1 MMNMK
6 AMHKDFWME
15 IRKSKARFISIF
27 MIVAL
32 GVAFFSGI
40 QASSPDMRFSGDAYY
55 DETNLMDIKVVGTL
69 GLTEDDVAAIKQVD
83 GVENAEGA
91 YGTDVMCGEGEKQ
104 KVLHVEAVDQTM
116 NRISVTDGK
125 APEKSGE
132 IFLDCIFAESNGYK
146 VGDQITLKEG
156 GDSELLKKTDYTVV
170 GLGESPLY
178 ISYNRGNSTLG
189 SGEVNGFAY
198 VLPED
203 FDQEVYTQIYVQA
216 HGAQDLISYTDAY
229 DSLIERVQ
237 ERVEGIE
244 AERCQVR
251 YDEIVEEAND
261 KLADAR
267 QELEDGKKEAN
278 EKLADARQELEDGKK
293 KLKDGKKEYKDGKKK
308 LADAKKEL
316 EDGKARLADAKKE
329 VAEGQTE
336 LADAKTQVS
345 DGEKELDAAKDKVA
359 DGEKE
364 LADAKTQLADG
375 QNQIN
380 QAKQQISDGEA
391 SIAAYNTE
399 LDNGRKQ
406 LESAAGQLA
415 DAKTGL
421 ETLKSGIEQMENALN
436 ASQTELDASG
446 EALKQARTELEANR
460 GKIDGYRTLVATMDS
475 QITALQA
482 QMDLLAGGS
491 KEWQT
496 LNTQMQEL
504 ITQRDAM
511 QVGIAEFD
519 QNEALLLQ
527 NEAAYE
533 EGKKAL
539 DAKWAELATLKKTY
553 DSGMADYT
561 AGMSAYEDNLSELNA
576 NQAKLNAQKQVLTE
590 SKQTIAAKEQELAS
604 AQNTIAENEASLDSA
619 KAEIAENEK
628 KLNDAQSEINKNE
641 KKLAD
646 AKNEIKENEQKLTDG
661 QAEYDAEYEE
671 NHQKIEDA
679 KADIMQ
685 AKADLADIEVPEWY
699 VLDRNYITTCVAYAQ
714 DSERIGNIGNVFPVI
729 FFLVAALVSLT
740 TMTRMVEEERV
751 QIGTLKA
758 LGYRKS
764 SIAAKYVMYAF
775 LATMLGGT
783 IGTLIGQ
790 IIFPAVIMN
799 AYKIAYV
806 TLTDFVTPI
815 HLKYSLI
822 SMIAAV
828 VSTTAATLAACY
840 KELLAAPA
848 ELMRPAAPKIGKRVF
863 LEKITFIWKHLNF
876 SNKAAVRNLFRY
888 KKRLFMTI
896 LGIGGCMGLLLVGF
910 GVKDS
915 IMTIGDRQYNFI
927 HTYQVKMTLADAD
940 TDEEKQEVLDSV
952 LKEPTTKAAMLSH
965 ESTIDACCGAN
976 GEKKQSTY
984 LFIPSDAD
992 ELDEFV
998 SLQNRISGQK
1008 YTLDDEGV
1016 VISEKLATLLDV
1028 SEGDD
1033 IYLEVSS
1040 LNYKPVKVMHIAEN
1054 YYYHYV
1060 YMTPECYQSLFGKD
1074 IEYDEIFVV
1083 NKDPEDISYENDFS
1097 AKYLDNNAVSGITFT
1112 RTISDRI
1119 ESMITSMNIV
1129 TYVLVVSAGLLAF
1142 IVLYNLNNINISE
1155 RQRELATLKVL
1166 GFYDGEISMY
1176 VFRENIMLTVLGT
1189 IFGIFFGIWLHRF
1202 VILTAELDIMMF
1214 GRQIYTKSYIYS
1226 ILLTI
1231 GFSIIVNIVMH
1242 WKMKKIDMIESL
1254 KSVE

>member
-1 MMNMK
+1 MK
-6 AMHKDFWME
+6 K
-15 IRKSKARFISIF
+15 KALAKEFFMSIKKTYNRFISICL
-27 MIVAL
+27 IVML
-32 GVAFFSGI
+32 GTAFFAGVK
-40 QASSPDMRFSGDAYY
+40 AAEPDMQESADIFFDDSK
-55 DETNLMDIKVVGTL
+55 LMDIRVLSTL
-69 GLTEDDVAAIKQVD
+69 GLTEDDVTAISAIEGVESAIPVYTYDVLTEKDEKQHVIKLMSETTDINKITVTEGRMPQESGECLADWLLEQNYGYKIGDKITISSGDDKAIEDIVNTQTYTITGFGKSSYYLDLTRDSSTIGNGSMSGFLIIPEDNFTLEAFTEIDVLVD
-83 GVENAEGA
+83 GAIALDCYSDA
-91 YGTDVMCGEGEKQ
+91 YED
-104 KVLHVEAVDQTM
+104 AVDE
-116 NRISVTDGK
+116 VTQKIKDIAGDRC
-125 APEKSGE
+125 E
-132 IFLDCIFAESNGYK
+132 IRYAE
-146 VGDQITLKEG
+146 
-156 GDSELLKKTDYTVV
+156 VV
-170 GLGESPLY
+170 RE
-178 ISYNRGNSTLG
+178 
-189 SGEVNGFAY
+189 
-198 VLPED
+198 
-203 FDQEVYTQIYVQA
+203 
-216 HGAQDLISYTDAY
+216 AQDAIA
-229 DSLIERVQ
+229 
-237 ERVEGIE
+237 E
-244 AERCQVR
+244 AETEVS
-251 YDEIVEEAND
+251 
-261 KLADAR
+261 
-267 QELEDGKKEAN
+267 DGE
-278 EKLADARQELEDGKK
+278 Q
-293 KLKDGKKEYKDGKKK
+293 
-308 LADAKKEL
+308 
-316 EDGKARLADAKKE
+316 
-329 VAEGQTE
+329 E
-336 LADAKTQVS
+336 LADAKEELE
-345 DGEKELDAAKDKVA
+345 DGWE
-359 DGEKE
+359 
-364 LADAKTQLADG
+364 
-375 QNQIN
+375 
-380 QAKQQISDGEA
+380 
-391 SIAAYNTE
+391 
-399 LDNGRKQ
+399 
-406 LESAAGQLA
+406 QLA

-421 ETLKSGIEQMENALN
+421 ETLKSGIGQMEEALN

-446 EALKQARTELEANR
+446 EALKQARTEIEANR
-460 GKIDGYRTLVATMDS
+460 GQIDGYRTLVATMDS
-475 QITALQA
+475 QINALQA
-482 QMDLLAGGS
+482 QMNTLVEGS
-491 KEWQT
+491 EEWKT
-496 LNTQMQEL
+496 LNTQMQAL

-511 QVGIAEFD
+511 QTGIAEFD

-539 DAKWAELATLKKTY
+539 DAKWAELETLKTTY

-561 AGMSAYEDNLSELNA
+561 AGMSAYEDNLSELNE
-576 NQAKLNAQKQVLTE
+576 NQAKL
-590 SKQTIAAKEQELAS
+590 
-604 AQNTIAENEASLDSA
+604 
-619 KAEIAENEK
+619 
-628 KLNDAQSEINKNE
+628 
-641 KKLAD
+641 
-646 AKNEIKENEQKLTDG
+646 
-661 QAEYDAEYEE
+661 
-671 NHQKIEDA
+671 EDA
-679 KADIMQ
+679 KADIIQ
-685 AKADLADIEVPEWY
+685 AKADLADIDVPEWY

-863 LEKITFIWKHLNF
+863 LERITFIWKHLNF

-888 KKRLFMTI
+888 KKRLFMTV

-952 LKEPTTKAAMLSH
+952 LKESTTKAVMLSH

-1016 VISEKLATLLDV
+1016 IISEKLAALLDV

-1214 GRQIYTKSYIYS
+1214 GRQIYTKSYIFS

>member
-1 MMNMK
+1 MK
-6 AMHKDFWME
+6 K
-15 IRKSKARFISIF
+15 KALTKEFFMSIKKTYNRFISICL
-27 MIVAL
+27 IVML
-32 GVAFFSGI
+32 GTAFFAGVK
-40 QASSPDMRFSGDAYY
+40 AAEPDMQESADIFFDDSK
-55 DETNLMDIKVVGTL
+55 LMDIRVLSTL
-69 GLTEDDVAAIKQVD
+69 GLTEDDVTAISAIEGVESAIPVYTYDVLTEKDEKQHVVKLMSETTDINKITVTEGRMPQESGECLADWLLEQNYGYKIGDKITISSGDDKAIEDIVNTQTYTITGFGKSSYYLDLTRDSSTIGNGSMSGFLIIPEDNFTLEAFTEIDVLVD
-83 GVENAEGA
+83 GAIALDCYSDA
-91 YGTDVMCGEGEKQ
+91 YED
-104 KVLHVEAVDQTM
+104 AVDE
-116 NRISVTDGK
+116 VTQKIKDIAGDRC
-125 APEKSGE
+125 E
-132 IFLDCIFAESNGYK
+132 IRYAE
-146 VGDQITLKEG
+146 
-156 GDSELLKKTDYTVV
+156 VV
-170 GLGESPLY
+170 RE
-178 ISYNRGNSTLG
+178 
-189 SGEVNGFAY
+189 
-198 VLPED
+198 
-203 FDQEVYTQIYVQA
+203 
-216 HGAQDLISYTDAY
+216 AQDAIA
-229 DSLIERVQ
+229 
-237 ERVEGIE
+237 E
-244 AERCQVR
+244 AETEVSDGEQ
-251 YDEIVEEAND
+251 E
-261 KLADAR
+261 LADAKE
-267 QELEDGKKEAN
+267 ELEDGWE
-278 EKLADARQELEDGKK
+278 Q
-293 KLKDGKKEYKDGKKK
+293 
-308 LADAKKEL
+308 
-316 EDGKARLADAKKE
+316 LADAKKE
-329 VAEGQTE
+329 VAEGQME
-336 LADAKTQVS
+336 
-345 DGEKELDAAKDKVA
+345 
-359 DGEKE
+359 
-364 LADAKTQLADG
+364 
-375 QNQIN
+375 
-380 QAKQQISDGEA
+380 
-391 SIAAYNTE
+391 
-399 LDNGRKQ
+399 
-406 LESAAGQLA
+406 LA

-421 ETLKSGIEQMENALN
+421 ETLKSGIGQMEDALN

-446 EALKQARTELEANR
+446 EDLKQARTELEANR
-460 GKIDGYRTLVATMDS
+460 GQIDGYRTLVATMDS
-475 QITALQA
+475 QINDLQT
-482 QMDLLAGGS
+482 QMDLLVEGS
-491 KEWQT
+491 EDWQT
-496 LNTQMQEL
+496 LNTQMQAL

-539 DAKWAELATLKKTY
+539 DAKWAELAALKKTY

-671 NHQKIEDA
+671 NHQKLEDA
-679 KADIMQ
+679 KADIIQ
-685 AKADLADIEVPEWY
+685 AKADLADVDVPEWY

-863 LEKITFIWKHLNF
+863 LERITFIWKHLNF

-888 KKRLFMTI
+888 KKRLFMTV

-952 LKEPTTKAAMLSH
+952 LKESTTKAAMLSH

-1016 VISEKLATLLDV
+1016 IISEKLATLLDV

-1060 YMTPECYQSLFGKD
+1060 YMTPECYKSLFGKD

>member
-1 MMNMK
+1 MK
-6 AMHKDFWME
+6 K
-15 IRKSKARFISIF
+15 KALTKEFFMSIKKTYNRFISICL
-27 MIVAL
+27 IVLL
-32 GVAFFSGI
+32 GTAFFAGVK
-40 QASSPDMRFSGDAYY
+40 AAEPDMQESADLFFDDSK
-55 DETNLMDIKVVGTL
+55 LMDIRVLSAL
-69 GLTEDDVAAIKQVD
+69 GLTEDDVTAISAME
-83 GVENAEGA
+83 GVESAIPV
-91 YGTDVMCGEGEKQ
+91 YTYDVLTEKDEKQ
-104 KVLHVEAVDQTM
+104 HVIKLMSETTDM
-116 NRISVTDGK
+116 NKITVTEGRM
-125 APEKSGE
+125 PQKSGE
-132 IFLDCIFAESNGYK
+132 CLADWLLERNYGYK
-146 VGDQITLKEG
+146 VGDKITISS
-156 GDSELLKKTDYTVV
+156 GDDKAIEDIVNTQTYTIT
-170 GLGESPLY
+170 GFGKS
-178 ISYNRGNSTLG
+178 SYYLDLTRDSSTIGNG
-189 SGEVNGFAY
+189 SMSGF
-198 VLPED
+198 LIIPED
-203 FDQEVYTQIYVQA
+203 DFSLEAFTEIDVLVDGARALDCYSDAYEDAVDEVTQEIKDIAGDQCEIRYAEVVRE
-216 HGAQDLISYTDAY
+216 AQDAIA
-229 DSLIERVQ
+229 
-237 ERVEGIE
+237 E
-244 AERCQVR
+244 AETEVS
-251 YDEIVEEAND
+251 
-261 KLADAR
+261 
-267 QELEDGKKEAN
+267 DGE
-278 EKLADARQELEDGKK
+278 
-293 KLKDGKKEYKDGKKK
+293 KK
-308 LADAKKEL
+308 LADAKEEL
-316 EDGKARLADAKKE
+316 EDGWEQLADAKKE
-329 VAEGQTE
+329 VAEGQAE
-336 LADAKTQVS
+336 LADAKAQVT
-345 DGEKELDAAKDKVA
+345 DGKKELDAAKDKVA
-359 DGEKE
+359 DGEKK

-375 QNQIN
+375 QNQID
-380 QAKQQISDGEA
+380 QAKRQISDGED
-391 SIAAYNTE
+391 SIAAYDTE

-406 LESAAGQLA
+406 LESAAIQLA

-421 ETLKSGIEQMENALN
+421 ETLKSGIEQMEDALN

-460 GKIDGYRTLVATMDS
+460 EQIDSCRGLVATLDS
-475 QITALQA
+475 QIDALQA
-482 QMDLLAGGS
+482 QMDLLTEGS
-491 KEWQT
+491 EDWQT
-496 LNTQMQEL
+496 LNTQMQAL

-511 QVGIAEFD
+511 QAGIAEFD

-527 NEAAYE
+527 KEAAYE

-539 DAKWAELATLKKTY
+539 DAKWAELATLKTTY

-561 AGMSAYEDNLSELNA
+561 AGMSAYEDNLSALNA
-576 NQAKLNAQKQVLTE
+576 NQAKIDAQKQVLAE
-590 SKQTIAAKEQELAS
+590 SKQTIADKEQELVS
-604 AQNTIAENEASLDSA
+604 AQNTISENEASLDSA
-619 KAEIAENEK
+619 KTEISENEK
-628 KLNDAQSEINKNE
+628 KLTDAQSEINKNE

-646 AKNEIKENEQKLTDG
+646 AQNEIKENEQKLTDG

-671 NHQKIEDA
+671 NHQKLEDA
-679 KADIMQ
+679 KADIIQ
-685 AKADLADIEVPEWY
+685 AKADLADVDVPEWY

-828 VSTTAATLAACY
+828 VSTTVATLAACY

-863 LEKITFIWKHLNF
+863 LERVTFIWKHLNF

-888 KKRLFMTI
+888 KKRLFMTV

-965 ESTIDACCGAN
+965 ESTIDASCGAN

-1016 VISEKLATLLDV
+1016 IISEKLAALLDV

-1040 LNYKPVKVMHIAEN
+1040 LNYKPVKIMHIVEN

-1083 NKDPEDISYENDFS
+1083 NKDAEDISYENDFS

>member
-1 MMNMK
+1 MK
-6 AMHKDFWME
+6 K
-15 IRKSKARFISIF
+15 KALTKEFFMSIKKTYNRFISICL
-27 MIVAL
+27 IVML
-32 GVAFFSGI
+32 GTAFFAGVK
-40 QASSPDMRFSGDAYY
+40 AAEPDMQESADIFFDDSK
-55 DETNLMDIKVVGTL
+55 LMDIRVMSTL
-69 GLTEDDVAAIKQVD
+69 GLTEDDVTAISAIEGVESAIPVYTYDVLTEKDEKQHVIKLMSETTDINKITVTEGRMPQESGECLADRLLEQNYGYKIGDKITISSGDDKAIEDIVNTQTYTITGFGKSSYYLDLTRDSSTIGNGSMSGFLIIPEDNFTFEAFTEIDVLVD
-83 GVENAEGA
+83 GAIALDCYSDA
-91 YGTDVMCGEGEKQ
+91 YED
-104 KVLHVEAVDQTM
+104 AVDK
-116 NRISVTDGK
+116 VTQKIKDIAGDRC
-125 APEKSGE
+125 E
-132 IFLDCIFAESNGYK
+132 IRYAE
-146 VGDQITLKEG
+146 
-156 GDSELLKKTDYTVV
+156 VV
-170 GLGESPLY
+170 RE
-178 ISYNRGNSTLG
+178 
-189 SGEVNGFAY
+189 
-198 VLPED
+198 
-203 FDQEVYTQIYVQA
+203 
-216 HGAQDLISYTDAY
+216 AQDAIA
-229 DSLIERVQ
+229 
-237 ERVEGIE
+237 E
-244 AERCQVR
+244 AETEVSDGEQ
-251 YDEIVEEAND
+251 E
-261 KLADAR
+261 LADAKE
-267 QELEDGKKEAN
+267 ELEDGWE
-278 EKLADARQELEDGKK
+278 Q
-293 KLKDGKKEYKDGKKK
+293 
-308 LADAKKEL
+308 
-316 EDGKARLADAKKE
+316 LADAKKE

-345 DGEKELDAAKDKVA
+345 DGEKELNAAKDKVA

-375 QNQIN
+375 QNQIS

-391 SIAAYNTE
+391 SIAAYDKE
-399 LDNGRKQ
+399 LNNGRQK
-406 LESAAGQLA
+406 LEDAAKQLA

-446 EALKQARTELEANR
+446 EVLKQARTELEANR
-460 GKIDGYRTLVATMDS
+460 GQIDGYRTLVATMDS

-511 QVGIAEFD
+511 QTGIAEFD

-527 NEAAYE
+527 NEVAYE

-539 DAKWAELATLKKTY
+539 DAKWAELAALKKTY
-553 DSGMADYT
+553 DSGMAEYT
-561 AGMSAYEDNLSELNA
+561 EGRAAYEENLSALNA
-576 NQAKLNAQKQVLTE
+576 NQAKLDEQKRLLSE
-590 SKQTIAAKEQELAS
+590 SKQTVADKEQELVS

-619 KAEIAENEK
+619 KTEIAENEK

-646 AKNEIKENEQKLTDG
+646 AKTEIKENEKKLTDG

-671 NHQKIEDA
+671 NHQKLEDA
-679 KADIMQ
+679 KDDIIQ

-758 LGYRKS
+758 LGYSKS

-775 LATMLGGT
+775 IATMLGGT
-783 IGTLIGQ
+783 VGTLIGQ

-799 AYKIAYV
+799 AYKISYV
-806 TLTDFVTPI
+806 TLADFVTPI
-815 HLKYSLI
+815 HLKYVVI
-822 SMIAAV
+822 SMVAAV

-863 LEKITFIWKHLNF
+863 LERITVIWKHLNF

-915 IMTIGDRQYNFI
+915 IMTIGDRQYNSLHI
-927 HTYQVKMTLADAD
+927 YQVKMTLADAD
-940 TDEEKQEVLDSV
+940 TDDEKQEVLDSV

-965 ESTIDACCGAN
+965 ESTIDACCGTN

-984 LFIPSDAD
+984 LFVPSNAD

-998 SLQNRISGQK
+998 SLQNRISGKK

-1016 VISEKLATLLDV
+1016 VITEKLASLLDI
-1028 SEGDD
+1028 SEGDN

>member
-1 MMNMK
+1 MK
-6 AMHKDFWME
+6 K
-15 IRKSKARFISIF
+15 KALTKEFFMSIKKTYNRFISICL
-27 MIVAL
+27 IVML
-32 GVAFFSGI
+32 GTAFFAGVK
-40 QASSPDMRFSGDAYY
+40 AAEPDMQESADIFFDDSK
-55 DETNLMDIKVVGTL
+55 LMDIRVLSTL
-69 GLTEDDVAAIKQVD
+69 GLTEDDVTAISAIEGVESAIPVYTYDVLTEKDEKQHVIKLMSETTDMNKITVTEGRMPQEYGECLADWLLEQNYGYKIGDKITISSGDDKAIEDIVNTQTYTITGFGKSSYYLDLTRDSSTIGNGSMSGFLIIPEENFTLEAFTEIDVLVD
-83 GVENAEGA
+83 GAIALDCYSDA
-91 YGTDVMCGEGEKQ
+91 YED
-104 KVLHVEAVDQTM
+104 AVDE
-116 NRISVTDGK
+116 VTQKIKDIAGDRC
-125 APEKSGE
+125 E
-132 IFLDCIFAESNGYK
+132 IRYAE
-146 VGDQITLKEG
+146 
-156 GDSELLKKTDYTVV
+156 VV
-170 GLGESPLY
+170 RE
-178 ISYNRGNSTLG
+178 
-189 SGEVNGFAY
+189 
-198 VLPED
+198 
-203 FDQEVYTQIYVQA
+203 
-216 HGAQDLISYTDAY
+216 AQDAIA
-229 DSLIERVQ
+229 
-237 ERVEGIE
+237 E
-244 AERCQVR
+244 AETEVS
-251 YDEIVEEAND
+251 
-261 KLADAR
+261 
-267 QELEDGKKEAN
+267 DGE
-278 EKLADARQELEDGKK
+278 Q
-293 KLKDGKKEYKDGKKK
+293 
-308 LADAKKEL
+308 
-316 EDGKARLADAKKE
+316 
-329 VAEGQTE
+329 E
-336 LADAKTQVS
+336 LADAKEELE
-345 DGEKELDAAKDKVA
+345 DGWE
-359 DGEKE
+359 
-364 LADAKTQLADG
+364 
-375 QNQIN
+375 
-380 QAKQQISDGEA
+380 
-391 SIAAYNTE
+391 
-399 LDNGRKQ
+399 
-406 LESAAGQLA
+406 QLA

-421 ETLKSGIEQMENALN
+421 ETLKSGIGQMEEALN

-446 EALKQARTELEANR
+446 EALKQARTEIEANR
-460 GKIDGYRTLVATMDS
+460 GQIDGYRTLVATMDS
-475 QITALQA
+475 QITSLQA

-496 LNTQMQEL
+496 LNTQMQAL

-511 QVGIAEFD
+511 QTGITEFD

-539 DAKWAELATLKKTY
+539 DAKWAELETLKTTY

-561 AGMSAYEDNLSELNA
+561 AGMSAYEDNLSELNE
-576 NQAKLNAQKQVLTE
+576 NQAKL
-590 SKQTIAAKEQELAS
+590 
-604 AQNTIAENEASLDSA
+604 
-619 KAEIAENEK
+619 
-628 KLNDAQSEINKNE
+628 
-641 KKLAD
+641 
-646 AKNEIKENEQKLTDG
+646 
-661 QAEYDAEYEE
+661 
-671 NHQKIEDA
+671 EDA
-679 KADIMQ
+679 KADIIQ
-685 AKADLADIEVPEWY
+685 AKADLADVDVPEWY

-863 LEKITFIWKHLNF
+863 LERITFIWKHLNF

-888 KKRLFMTI
+888 KKRLFMTV

-927 HTYQVKMTLADAD
+927 HTYQVKMTLVDAD

-952 LKEPTTKAAMLSH
+952 LKESTTKAAMLSH

-1016 VISEKLATLLDV
+1016 IISEKLAALLDV

-1040 LNYKPVKVMHIAEN
+1040 LNYKPVKVKHIAEN

-1083 NKDPEDISYENDFS
+1083 NKDAEDISYENDFS

>member
-1 MMNMK
+1 MK
-6 AMHKDFWME
+6 K
-15 IRKSKARFISIF
+15 KALAKEFFMSIKKTYNRFISICL
-27 MIVAL
+27 IVML
-32 GVAFFSGI
+32 GTAFFAGVK
-40 QASSPDMRFSGDAYY
+40 AAEPDMQESADIFFDDSK
-55 DETNLMDIKVVGTL
+55 LMDIRVLSTL
-69 GLTEDDVAAIKQVD
+69 GLTEDDVTAISAIEGVESAIPVYTYDVLTEKDEKQHVIKLMSETTDINKITVTEGRMPQESGECLADWLLEQNYGYKIGDKITISSGDDKAIEDIVNTQTYTITGFGKSSYYLDLTRDSSTIGNGSMSGFLIIPEDNFTLEAFTEIDVLVD
-83 GVENAEGA
+83 GAIALDCYSDA
-91 YGTDVMCGEGEKQ
+91 YED
-104 KVLHVEAVDQTM
+104 AVDK
-116 NRISVTDGK
+116 VTQKIKDIAGNQC
-125 APEKSGE
+125 E
-132 IFLDCIFAESNGYK
+132 IRYAE
-146 VGDQITLKEG
+146 
-156 GDSELLKKTDYTVV
+156 VV
-170 GLGESPLY
+170 RE
-178 ISYNRGNSTLG
+178 
-189 SGEVNGFAY
+189 
-198 VLPED
+198 
-203 FDQEVYTQIYVQA
+203 
-216 HGAQDLISYTDAY
+216 AQDAIA
-229 DSLIERVQ
+229 
-237 ERVEGIE
+237 E
-244 AERCQVR
+244 AETEVS
-251 YDEIVEEAND
+251 
-261 KLADAR
+261 
-267 QELEDGKKEAN
+267 DGE
-278 EKLADARQELEDGKK
+278 Q
-293 KLKDGKKEYKDGKKK
+293 K
-308 LADAKKEL
+308 LADAKEEL
-316 EDGKARLADAKKE
+316 EDGWE
-329 VAEGQTE
+329 
-336 LADAKTQVS
+336 
-345 DGEKELDAAKDKVA
+345 
-359 DGEKE
+359 
-364 LADAKTQLADG
+364 
-375 QNQIN
+375 
-380 QAKQQISDGEA
+380 
-391 SIAAYNTE
+391 
-399 LDNGRKQ
+399 
-406 LESAAGQLA
+406 QLA

-446 EALKQARTELEANR
+446 EDLKQARTELEANR
-460 GKIDGYRTLVATMDS
+460 GQIDGYRTLVATMDS
-475 QITALQA
+475 QIAELQEKIDELQA
-482 QMDLLAGGS
+482 QIDASPGDS
-491 KEWQT
+491 AKISERDAKIA
-496 LNTQMQEL
+496 ERDAK

-511 QVGIAEFD
+511 QTGIAEFD

-539 DAKWAELATLKKTY
+539 DAKWAELETLKTTY

-561 AGMSAYEDNLSELNA
+561 AGMSAYEDNLSELNE
-576 NQAKLNAQKQVLTE
+576 NQAKL
-590 SKQTIAAKEQELAS
+590 
-604 AQNTIAENEASLDSA
+604 
-619 KAEIAENEK
+619 
-628 KLNDAQSEINKNE
+628 
-641 KKLAD
+641 
-646 AKNEIKENEQKLTDG
+646 
-661 QAEYDAEYEE
+661 
-671 NHQKIEDA
+671 EDA
-679 KADIMQ
+679 KADIIQ
-685 AKADLADIEVPEWY
+685 AKADLADVDVPEWY

-863 LEKITFIWKHLNF
+863 LERITFIWKHLNF

-888 KKRLFMTI
+888 KKRLFMTV

-1016 VISEKLATLLDV
+1016 IISEKLAALLDV

-1083 NKDPEDISYENDFS
+1083 NKDAEDISYENDFS

-1214 GRQIYTKSYIYS
+1214 GRQIYTKSYIFS

>member
-1 MMNMK
+1 MK
-6 AMHKDFWME
+6 K
-15 IRKSKARFISIF
+15 KALAKEFFMSIKKTYNRFISICL
-27 MIVAL
+27 IVML
-32 GVAFFSGI
+32 GTAFFAGVK
-40 QASSPDMRFSGDAYY
+40 AAEPDMQESADIFFDDSK
-55 DETNLMDIKVVGTL
+55 LMDIRVLSTL
-69 GLTEDDVAAIKQVD
+69 GLTEDDVTAISAIEGVESAIPVYTYDVLTEKDEKQHVIKLMSETTDINKITVTEGRMPQESGECLADWLLEQNYGYKIGDKITISSGDDKAIEDIVNTQTYTITGFGKSSYYLDLTRDSSTIGNGSMSGFLIIPEDNFMLEAFTEIDVLVD
-83 GVENAEGA
+83 GAIALDCYSDA
-91 YGTDVMCGEGEKQ
+91 YED
-104 KVLHVEAVDQTM
+104 AVDE
-116 NRISVTDGK
+116 VTQKIKDI
-125 APEKSGE
+125 A
-132 IFLDCIFAESNGYK
+132 
-146 VGDQITLKEG
+146 GDQCEIRYAE
-156 GDSELLKKTDYTVV
+156 VV
-170 GLGESPLY
+170 RE
-178 ISYNRGNSTLG
+178 
-189 SGEVNGFAY
+189 
-198 VLPED
+198 
-203 FDQEVYTQIYVQA
+203 
-216 HGAQDLISYTDAY
+216 AQDAIA
-229 DSLIERVQ
+229 
-237 ERVEGIE
+237 E
-244 AERCQVR
+244 AETEVS
-251 YDEIVEEAND
+251 
-261 KLADAR
+261 
-267 QELEDGKKEAN
+267 DGE
-278 EKLADARQELEDGKK
+278 Q
-293 KLKDGKKEYKDGKKK
+293 
-308 LADAKKEL
+308 
-316 EDGKARLADAKKE
+316 
-329 VAEGQTE
+329 E
-336 LADAKTQVS
+336 LADAKEELE
-345 DGEKELDAAKDKVA
+345 DGWE
-359 DGEKE
+359 
-364 LADAKTQLADG
+364 
-375 QNQIN
+375 
-380 QAKQQISDGEA
+380 
-391 SIAAYNTE
+391 
-399 LDNGRKQ
+399 
-406 LESAAGQLA
+406 QLA

-421 ETLKSGIEQMENALN
+421 ETLKSGIGQMEEALN

-446 EALKQARTELEANR
+446 EALKQARTEIEANR
-460 GKIDGYRTLVATMDS
+460 GQIDGYRTLVATMDS
-475 QITALQA
+475 QINALQA
-482 QMDLLAGGS
+482 RMDTLVEGS
-491 KEWQT
+491 EDWQA
-496 LNTQMQEL
+496 LNTQLQTL

-511 QVGIAEFD
+511 QTGIAEFD
-519 QNEALLLQ
+519 QNDALLLQ

-539 DAKWAELATLKKTY
+539 DAKWAELETLKTTY

-561 AGMSAYEDNLSELNA
+561 AGMSAYEDNLSELNE
-576 NQAKLNAQKQVLTE
+576 NQAKL
-590 SKQTIAAKEQELAS
+590 
-604 AQNTIAENEASLDSA
+604 
-619 KAEIAENEK
+619 
-628 KLNDAQSEINKNE
+628 
-641 KKLAD
+641 
-646 AKNEIKENEQKLTDG
+646 
-661 QAEYDAEYEE
+661 
-671 NHQKIEDA
+671 EDA
-679 KADIMQ
+679 KADIIQ

-863 LEKITFIWKHLNF
+863 LERVTFIWKHLNF

-1016 VISEKLATLLDV
+1016 IISEKLAALLDV

-1040 LNYKPVKVMHIAEN
+1040 LNYKPVKVMHIVEN

-1083 NKDPEDISYENDFS
+1083 NKDAEDISYENDFS

-1214 GRQIYTKSYIYS
+1214 GRQIYTKSYIFS

>member
-1 MMNMK
+1 VIAMK
-6 AMHKDFWME
+6 K
-15 IRKSKARFISIF
+15 KALAKEFFMSIKKTYNRFISICL
-27 MIVAL
+27 IVML
-32 GVAFFSGI
+32 GTAFFAGVK
-40 QASSPDMRFSGDAYY
+40 AAEPDMQESADIFFDDSK
-55 DETNLMDIKVVGTL
+55 LMDIRVLSTL
-69 GLTEDDVAAIKQVD
+69 GLTEDDVTAISAIEGVESAIPVYTYDVLTEKDEKQHVIKLMSETTDINKITVTEGRMPQESGECLADWLLEQNYGYKIGDKITISSGDDKAIEDIVNTQTYTITGFGKSSYYLDLTRDSSTIGNGSMSGFLIIPEDNFTLEAFTEIDVLVD
-83 GVENAEGA
+83 GAIALDCYSDA
-91 YGTDVMCGEGEKQ
+91 YED
-104 KVLHVEAVDQTM
+104 AVDE
-116 NRISVTDGK
+116 VTQKIKDIAGDRC
-125 APEKSGE
+125 E
-132 IFLDCIFAESNGYK
+132 IRYAE
-146 VGDQITLKEG
+146 
-156 GDSELLKKTDYTVV
+156 VV
-170 GLGESPLY
+170 RE
-178 ISYNRGNSTLG
+178 
-189 SGEVNGFAY
+189 
-198 VLPED
+198 
-203 FDQEVYTQIYVQA
+203 
-216 HGAQDLISYTDAY
+216 AQDAIA
-229 DSLIERVQ
+229 
-237 ERVEGIE
+237 E
-244 AERCQVR
+244 AETEVSDGEQ
-251 YDEIVEEAND
+251 E
-261 KLADAR
+261 LADAKE
-267 QELEDGKKEAN
+267 ELEDGWE
-278 EKLADARQELEDGKK
+278 Q
-293 KLKDGKKEYKDGKKK
+293 
-308 LADAKKEL
+308 
-316 EDGKARLADAKKE
+316 LADAKKE

-345 DGEKELDAAKDKVA
+345 DGEKELDAAKDKR
-359 DGEKE
+359 D
-364 LADAKTQLADG
+364 
-375 QNQIN
+375 
-380 QAKQQISDGEA
+380 
-391 SIAAYNTE
+391 
-399 LDNGRKQ
+399 
-406 LESAAGQLA
+406 SAAGQLA

-446 EALKQARTELEANR
+446 EDLKQARTELEANR
-460 GKIDGYRTLVATMDS
+460 GQIDSYRALVATMDS
-475 QITALQA
+475 QIAELQEKI
-482 QMDLLAGGS
+482 DEL
-491 KEWQT
+491 QT
-496 LNTQMQEL
+496 QIDASPWDSAKISERDAKIAERDAK
-504 ITQRDAM
+504 ITQRDAIKA
-511 QVGIAEFD
+511 GIAEFD
-519 QNEALLLQ
+519 QNEALLLK

-539 DAKWAELATLKKTY
+539 DAKWAELAALKKTY

-671 NHQKIEDA
+671 NHQKLEDA
-679 KADIMQ
+679 KADIIQ
-685 AKADLADIEVPEWY
+685 AKADLADVDVPEWY

-863 LEKITFIWKHLNF
+863 LERITFIWKHLNF

-888 KKRLFMTI
+888 KKRLFMTV

-998 SLQNRISGQK
+998 SLQNRISRQK

-1016 VISEKLATLLDV
+1016 IISEKLATLLDV

-1074 IEYDEIFVV
+1074 IEYDEILTVIAIR
-1083 NKDPEDISYENDFS
+1083 KDISYENDFS

>member
-1 MMNMK
+1 MK
-6 AMHKDFWME
+6 KKALTKDFFMS
-15 IRKSKARFISIF
+15 IKKTYNRFISICL
-27 MIVAL
+27 IVML
-32 GVAFFSGI
+32 GTAFFAGVK
-40 QASSPDMRFSGDAYY
+40 AAEPDMQESADIFFDDSK
-55 DETNLMDIKVVGTL
+55 LMDIRVMSTL
-69 GLTEDDVAAIKQVD
+69 GLTEDDVTAISAIEGVESAIPVYTYDVLTEKDEKQHVIKLMSETTDMNKITVTEGRMPQESGECLADWLLEQNYGYKIGDKITISSGDDKAIEDIVNTQTYTITGFGKSSYYLDLTRDSSTIGNGSMSGFLIIPEDNFTLEAFTEIDVLVD
-83 GVENAEGA
+83 GAIALDCYSDA
-91 YGTDVMCGEGEKQ
+91 YED
-104 KVLHVEAVDQTM
+104 AVDE
-116 NRISVTDGK
+116 VTQKIKDIAGDRC
-125 APEKSGE
+125 E
-132 IFLDCIFAESNGYK
+132 IRYAE
-146 VGDQITLKEG
+146 
-156 GDSELLKKTDYTVV
+156 VV
-170 GLGESPLY
+170 RE
-178 ISYNRGNSTLG
+178 
-189 SGEVNGFAY
+189 
-198 VLPED
+198 
-203 FDQEVYTQIYVQA
+203 
-216 HGAQDLISYTDAY
+216 AQDAIA
-229 DSLIERVQ
+229 
-237 ERVEGIE
+237 E
-244 AERCQVR
+244 AETEVS
-251 YDEIVEEAND
+251 
-261 KLADAR
+261 
-267 QELEDGKKEAN
+267 DGE
-278 EKLADARQELEDGKK
+278 Q
-293 KLKDGKKEYKDGKKK
+293 
-308 LADAKKEL
+308 
-316 EDGKARLADAKKE
+316 
-329 VAEGQTE
+329 E
-336 LADAKTQVS
+336 LADAKEELE
-345 DGEKELDAAKDKVA
+345 DGWE
-359 DGEKE
+359 
-364 LADAKTQLADG
+364 
-375 QNQIN
+375 
-380 QAKQQISDGEA
+380 
-391 SIAAYNTE
+391 
-399 LDNGRKQ
+399 
-406 LESAAGQLA
+406 QLA

-421 ETLKSGIEQMENALN
+421 ETLKSGIGQMEEALN

-446 EALKQARTELEANR
+446 EALKQARTEIEANR
-460 GKIDGYRTLVATMDS
+460 GQIDGYRTLVATMDS
-475 QITALQA
+475 QITSLQA

-496 LNTQMQEL
+496 LNTQMQAL

-511 QVGIAEFD
+511 QTGITEFD

-539 DAKWAELATLKKTY
+539 DAKWAELQTLKTTY

-561 AGMSAYEDNLSELNA
+561 AGMSAYEDNLSELNE
-576 NQAKLNAQKQVLTE
+576 NQAKL
-590 SKQTIAAKEQELAS
+590 
-604 AQNTIAENEASLDSA
+604 
-619 KAEIAENEK
+619 
-628 KLNDAQSEINKNE
+628 
-641 KKLAD
+641 
-646 AKNEIKENEQKLTDG
+646 
-661 QAEYDAEYEE
+661 
-671 NHQKIEDA
+671 EDA
-679 KADIMQ
+679 KADIIQ
-685 AKADLADIEVPEWY
+685 AKADLADIDVPEWY

-863 LEKITFIWKHLNF
+863 LERITFIWKHLNF

-888 KKRLFMTI
+888 KKRLFMTV

-1016 VISEKLATLLDV
+1016 IISEKLATLLDV

-1083 NKDPEDISYENDFS
+1083 NKDAEDISYENDFS

>member
-1 MMNMK
+1 MK
-6 AMHKDFWME
+6 K
-15 IRKSKARFISIF
+15 KALAKEFFMSIKKTYNRFISICL
-27 MIVAL
+27 IVML
-32 GVAFFSGI
+32 GTAFFAGVK
-40 QASSPDMRFSGDAYY
+40 AAEPDMQESADIFFDDSK
-55 DETNLMDIKVVGTL
+55 LMDIRVLSTL
-69 GLTEDDVAAIKQVD
+69 GLTEDDVTAISAIE
-83 GVENAEGA
+83 GVESAIPV
-91 YGTDVMCGEGEKQ
+91 YTYDVLTEKDEKQ
-104 KVLHVEAVDQTM
+104 HVVKLMSETTDINKIT
-116 NRISVTDGK
+116 VTEGRM
-125 APEKSGE
+125 PQKSGE
-132 IFLDCIFAESNGYK
+132 CLADWLLEKNYGYKIGDKITISSGDDKAIEDIVNTQTYTISGFGKSSYYLDLTRDSSTIGNGSMSGFLIIPEENFTLEAFTEIDVLVDGARALDCYSDAYEDAVDEVTQKIKDIAGDRCEIRYAE
-146 VGDQITLKEG
+146 
-156 GDSELLKKTDYTVV
+156 VV
-170 GLGESPLY
+170 RE
-178 ISYNRGNSTLG
+178 
-189 SGEVNGFAY
+189 
-198 VLPED
+198 
-203 FDQEVYTQIYVQA
+203 
-216 HGAQDLISYTDAY
+216 AQDAIA
-229 DSLIERVQ
+229 
-237 ERVEGIE
+237 E
-244 AERCQVR
+244 AETEVSDGEQ
-251 YDEIVEEAND
+251 E
-261 KLADAR
+261 LADAKE
-267 QELEDGKKEAN
+267 ELEDGWE
-278 EKLADARQELEDGKK
+278 Q
-293 KLKDGKKEYKDGKKK
+293 
-308 LADAKKEL
+308 
-316 EDGKARLADAKKE
+316 LADAKKE
-329 VAEGQTE
+329 VAEGQVK
-336 LADAKTQVS
+336 LADAKTQVT
-345 DGEKELDAAKDKVA
+345 DGEKELNAAKDKVA

-375 QNQIN
+375 QNQIS
-380 QAKQQISDGEA
+380 QAKQQISDGET
-391 SIAAYNTE
+391 SIAAYDKE
-399 LDNGRKQ
+399 LNNGRQK
-406 LESAAGQLA
+406 LEDAAKQLA

-436 ASQTELDASG
+436 TSQTELDASG
-446 EALKQARTELEANR
+446 AALKQARTELEANR
-460 GKIDGYRTLVATMDS
+460 GKIDGYRTRVTTLDS
-475 QITALQA
+475 QIAELQA
-482 QMDLLAGGS
+482 QIDASPGDS
-491 KEWQT
+491 AKINE
-496 LNTQMQEL
+496 
-504 ITQRDAM
+504 RDAKITERDAIKA
-511 QVGIAEFD
+511 GIAEFD
-519 QNEALLLQ
+519 QNDALLLQ

-533 EGKKAL
+533 EGKNAL
-539 DAKWAELATLKKTY
+539 DAKWAEFAALKKTY

-561 AGMSAYEDNLSELNA
+561 AGMSAYEENLSELNA
-576 NQAKLNAQKQVLTE
+576 NQAKLNAQKQVLAE

-619 KAEIAENEK
+619 KAEIAENEQ

-671 NHQKIEDA
+671 NHQKLEDA
-679 KADIMQ
+679 KADIIQ

-790 IIFPAVIMN
+790 IIFPTVIMN

-863 LEKITFIWKHLNF
+863 LERITFIWKHLNF

-888 KKRLFMTI
+888 KKRLFMTV

-1016 VISEKLATLLDV
+1016 IISEKLAALLDV

-1040 LNYKPVKVMHIAEN
+1040 LNYKSVKVMHIAEN

-1083 NKDPEDISYENDFS
+1083 NKDAEDISYENDFS

>member
-1 MMNMK
+1 MK
-6 AMHKDFWME
+6 K
-15 IRKSKARFISIF
+15 KALAKEFFMSIKKTYNRFISICL
-27 MIVAL
+27 IVML
-32 GVAFFSGI
+32 GTAFFAGVK
-40 QASSPDMRFSGDAYY
+40 AAEPDMQESADIFFDDSK
-55 DETNLMDIKVVGTL
+55 LMDIRVLSTL
-69 GLTEDDVAAIKQVD
+69 GLTEDDVNAISAIAGIESAIPV
-83 GVENAEGA
+83 
-91 YGTDVMCGEGEKQ
+91 YTYDVLTEKDEKQ
-104 KVLHVEAVDQTM
+104 HVIKLMSETTDM
-116 NRISVTDGK
+116 NKITVTEGRM
-125 APEKSGE
+125 PQKSGE
-132 IFLDCIFAESNGYK
+132 CLADWLLEQNYGYKIGDKITISSGDDKAIEDIVNTQTYTITGFGKSSYYLDLTRDSSTIGNGSMSGFLIIPEDNFTLEAFTEIDVLVDGAIALDCYSDAYEDAVDEVTQKIKDIAGDRCEIRYAE
-146 VGDQITLKEG
+146 
-156 GDSELLKKTDYTVV
+156 VV
-170 GLGESPLY
+170 RE
-178 ISYNRGNSTLG
+178 
-189 SGEVNGFAY
+189 
-198 VLPED
+198 
-203 FDQEVYTQIYVQA
+203 
-216 HGAQDLISYTDAY
+216 AQDAIA
-229 DSLIERVQ
+229 
-237 ERVEGIE
+237 E
-244 AERCQVR
+244 AETEVSDGEQ
-251 YDEIVEEAND
+251 E
-261 KLADAR
+261 LSDAKE
-267 QELEDGKKEAN
+267 ELEDGWE
-278 EKLADARQELEDGKK
+278 Q
-293 KLKDGKKEYKDGKKK
+293 
-308 LADAKKEL
+308 
-316 EDGKARLADAKKE
+316 LADAKKE

-345 DGEKELDAAKDKVA
+345 DGEKELNAAKDKVA

-399 LDNGRKQ
+399 LSNGRKQ

-421 ETLKSGIEQMENALN
+421 ETLKSGIGQMEDALN

-446 EALKQARTELEANR
+446 AALKQARTELEANR
-460 GKIDGYRTLVATMDS
+460 EQIDGYRALVATLDS
-475 QITALQA
+475 QINALQA
-482 QMDLLAGGS
+482 QMDTLVEGS
-491 KEWQT
+491 EDWQR
-496 LNTQMQEL
+496 LNTQMQAL

-511 QVGIAEFD
+511 KAGIAEFD
-519 QNEALLLQ
+519 QNDALLLQ

-539 DAKWAELATLKKTY
+539 DEKWAELAALKKTY

-561 AGMSAYEDNLSELNA
+561 AGMSAYEENLSELNA
-576 NQAKLNAQKQVLTE
+576 NQAKLNAQKQVLAE
-590 SKQTIAAKEQELAS
+590 SKQTIAAKEQELVS

-619 KAEIAENEK
+619 KTEIAENEK

-661 QAEYDAEYEE
+661 QAEYDAEYKE
-671 NHQKIEDA
+671 NHQKLEDA
-679 KADIMQ
+679 KADIIQ

-758 LGYRKS
+758 LGYSKS

-775 LATMLGGT
+775 IATMLGGT
-783 IGTLIGQ
+783 VGTLIGQ

-799 AYKIAYV
+799 AYKISYV
-806 TLTDFVTPI
+806 TLADFVTPI
-815 HLKYSLI
+815 HLKYVVI
-822 SMIAAV
+822 SMVAAV

-848 ELMRPAAPKIGKRVF
+848 ELMRPASPKIGKRVF
-863 LEKITFIWKHLNF
+863 LERITVIWKHLNF

-915 IMTIGDRQYNFI
+915 IMTIGDRQYNSLHI
-927 HTYQVKMTLADAD
+927 YQAKMTLADAD
-940 TDEEKQEVLDSV
+940 TDAEKQEVLDSV

-965 ESTIDACCGAN
+965 ESTIDACCGTD

-984 LFIPSDAD
+984 LFVPSNAD

-998 SLQNRISGQK
+998 SLQNRISGKK

-1016 VISEKLATLLDV
+1016 VITEKLASLLDI
-1028 SEGDD
+1028 SEGDN

-1054 YYYHYV
+1054 YYFHYV
-1060 YMTPECYQSLFGKD
+1060 YMTPECYQSLFGKEV
-1074 IEYDEIFVV
+1074 EYDEIFVV
-1083 NKDPEDISYENDFS
+1083 NKDAEDISYENDFS
-1097 AKYLDNNAVSGITFT
+1097 AKYLDSSAVSGITFT

-1202 VILTAELDIMMF
+1202 VIMTVELDIMML
-1214 GRQIYTKSYIYS
+1214 GRQIYTRSYIYS
-1226 ILLTI
+1226 VLLTI
-1231 GFSIIVNIVMH
+1231 GFSILINIVMH

>member
-1 MMNMK
+1 M
-6 AMHKDFWME
+6 
-15 IRKSKARFISIF
+15 
-27 MIVAL
+27 
-32 GVAFFSGI
+32 
-40 QASSPDMRFSGDAYY
+40 
-55 DETNLMDIKVVGTL
+55 
-69 GLTEDDVAAIKQVD
+69 
-83 GVENAEGA
+83 
-91 YGTDVMCGEGEKQ
+91 
-104 KVLHVEAVDQTM
+104 
-116 NRISVTDGK
+116 
-125 APEKSGE
+125 
-132 IFLDCIFAESNGYK
+132 
-146 VGDQITLKEG
+146 
-156 GDSELLKKTDYTVV
+156 
-170 GLGESPLY
+170 
-178 ISYNRGNSTLG
+178 
-189 SGEVNGFAY
+189 
-198 VLPED
+198 
-203 FDQEVYTQIYVQA
+203 
-216 HGAQDLISYTDAY
+216 
-229 DSLIERVQ
+229 
-237 ERVEGIE
+237 
-244 AERCQVR
+244 
-251 YDEIVEEAND
+251 
-261 KLADAR
+261 
-267 QELEDGKKEAN
+267 
-278 EKLADARQELEDGKK
+278 
-293 KLKDGKKEYKDGKKK
+293 
-308 LADAKKEL
+308 
-316 EDGKARLADAKKE
+316 
-329 VAEGQTE
+329 
-336 LADAKTQVS
+336 
-345 DGEKELDAAKDKVA
+345 
-359 DGEKE
+359 
-364 LADAKTQLADG
+364 
-375 QNQIN
+375 
-380 QAKQQISDGEA
+380 
-391 SIAAYNTE
+391 
-399 LDNGRKQ
+399 
-406 LESAAGQLA
+406 
-415 DAKTGL
+415 
-421 ETLKSGIEQMENALN
+421 
-436 ASQTELDASG
+436 
-446 EALKQARTELEANR
+446 
-460 GKIDGYRTLVATMDS
+460 
-475 QITALQA
+475 
-482 QMDLLAGGS
+482 
-491 KEWQT
+491 
-496 LNTQMQEL
+496 
-504 ITQRDAM
+504 
-511 QVGIAEFD
+511 
-519 QNEALLLQ
+519 
-527 NEAAYE
+527 
-533 EGKKAL
+533 
-539 DAKWAELATLKKTY
+539 
-553 DSGMADYT
+553 
-561 AGMSAYEDNLSELNA
+561 
-576 NQAKLNAQKQVLTE
+576 
-590 SKQTIAAKEQELAS
+590 
-604 AQNTIAENEASLDSA
+604 
-619 KAEIAENEK
+619 
-628 KLNDAQSEINKNE
+628 
-641 KKLAD
+641 
-646 AKNEIKENEQKLTDG
+646 
-661 QAEYDAEYEE
+661 
-671 NHQKIEDA
+671 
-679 KADIMQ
+679 
-685 AKADLADIEVPEWY
+685 
-699 VLDRNYITTCVAYAQ
+699 
-714 DSERIGNIGNVFPVI
+714 
-729 FFLVAALVSLT
+729 AALVSLT

-863 LEKITFIWKHLNF
+863 LERIIFIWKHLNF

-888 KKRLFMTI
+888 KKRLFMTV

-952 LKEPTTKAAMLSH
+952 LKESTTKAAMLSH

-998 SLQNRISGQK
+998 SLQNRISGEK

-1016 VISEKLATLLDV
+1016 IISEKLATLLDV

-1083 NKDPEDISYENDFS
+1083 NKDAEDISYENDFS

-1214 GRQIYTKSYIYS
+1214 GRQIYTKSYIFS

>member
-1 MMNMK
+1 MK
-6 AMHKDFWME
+6 K
-15 IRKSKARFISIF
+15 KALAKEFFMSIKKTYNRFISICL
-27 MIVAL
+27 IVML
-32 GVAFFSGI
+32 GTAFFAGVK
-40 QASSPDMRFSGDAYY
+40 AAEPDMQESADIFFDDSK
-55 DETNLMDIKVVGTL
+55 LMDIRVLSTL
-69 GLTEDDVAAIKQVD
+69 GLTEDDVTAISAIEGVESAIPVYTYDVLTEKDEKQHVIKLMSETTDINKITVTEGRMPQESGECLADWLLEQNYGYKIGDKITISSGDDKAIEDIVNTQTYTITGFGKSSYYLDLTRDSSTIGNGSMSGFLIIPEDNFTLEAFTEIDVLVD
-83 GVENAEGA
+83 GAIALDCYSDA
-91 YGTDVMCGEGEKQ
+91 YED
-104 KVLHVEAVDQTM
+104 AVDE
-116 NRISVTDGK
+116 VTQKIKDIAGDRC
-125 APEKSGE
+125 E
-132 IFLDCIFAESNGYK
+132 IRYAE
-146 VGDQITLKEG
+146 
-156 GDSELLKKTDYTVV
+156 VV
-170 GLGESPLY
+170 RE
-178 ISYNRGNSTLG
+178 
-189 SGEVNGFAY
+189 
-198 VLPED
+198 
-203 FDQEVYTQIYVQA
+203 
-216 HGAQDLISYTDAY
+216 AQDAIA
-229 DSLIERVQ
+229 
-237 ERVEGIE
+237 E
-244 AERCQVR
+244 AETEVS
-251 YDEIVEEAND
+251 
-261 KLADAR
+261 
-267 QELEDGKKEAN
+267 DGE
-278 EKLADARQELEDGKK
+278 Q
-293 KLKDGKKEYKDGKKK
+293 K
-308 LADAKKEL
+308 LADAKEEL
-316 EDGKARLADAKKE
+316 EDGWE
-329 VAEGQTE
+329 
-336 LADAKTQVS
+336 
-345 DGEKELDAAKDKVA
+345 
-359 DGEKE
+359 
-364 LADAKTQLADG
+364 
-375 QNQIN
+375 
-380 QAKQQISDGEA
+380 
-391 SIAAYNTE
+391 
-399 LDNGRKQ
+399 
-406 LESAAGQLA
+406 QLA

-446 EALKQARTELEANR
+446 EDLKQARTELEANR
-460 GKIDGYRTLVATMDS
+460 GQIDGYRTLVATMDS
-475 QITALQA
+475 QIAELQEKIDELQA
-482 QMDLLAGGS
+482 QIDASPGDS
-491 KEWQT
+491 AKISERDAKIA
-496 LNTQMQEL
+496 ERDAK

-511 QVGIAEFD
+511 QTGIAEFD

-527 NEAAYE
+527 NEVAYE

-539 DAKWAELATLKKTY
+539 DAKWAELAALKKTY

-561 AGMSAYEDNLSELNA
+561 AGMPAYEDNLSELNA
-576 NQAKLNAQKQVLTE
+576 NQAKL
-590 SKQTIAAKEQELAS
+590 
-604 AQNTIAENEASLDSA
+604 
-619 KAEIAENEK
+619 
-628 KLNDAQSEINKNE
+628 
-641 KKLAD
+641 
-646 AKNEIKENEQKLTDG
+646 
-661 QAEYDAEYEE
+661 
-671 NHQKIEDA
+671 EDA
-679 KADIMQ
+679 KADIIQ
-685 AKADLADIEVPEWY
+685 AKADLADVDVPEWY

-888 KKRLFMTI
+888 KKRLFMTV

-1016 VISEKLATLLDV
+1016 IISEKLAALLDV

-1083 NKDPEDISYENDFS
+1083 NKDAEDISYENDFS
-1097 AKYLDNNAVSGITFT
+1097 AKYLDSNAVSGITFT

-1176 VFRENIMLTVLGT
+1176 VFRENIMLTVFGT

>member
-1 MMNMK
+1 MK
-6 AMHKDFWME
+6 KKALTKDFFMS
-15 IRKSKARFISIF
+15 IKKTYNRFISICL
-27 MIVAL
+27 IVML
-32 GVAFFSGI
+32 GTAFFAGVK
-40 QASSPDMRFSGDAYY
+40 AAEPDMQESADIFFDDSK
-55 DETNLMDIKVVGTL
+55 LMDIRVLSTL
-69 GLTEDDVAAIKQVD
+69 GLTEDDVTAISAIEGVESAIPVYTYDVLTEKDEKQHVIKLMSETTDINKITVTEGRMPQESGECLADWLLEQNYGYKIGDKITISSGDDKAIEDIVNTQTYTITGFGKSSYYLDLTRDSSTIGNGSMSGFLIIPEDNFTLEAFTEIDVRVD
-83 GVENAEGA
+83 GAIALDCYSDA
-91 YGTDVMCGEGEKQ
+91 YED
-104 KVLHVEAVDQTM
+104 AVDE
-116 NRISVTDGK
+116 VTQKIKDIAGDRC
-125 APEKSGE
+125 E
-132 IFLDCIFAESNGYK
+132 IRYAE
-146 VGDQITLKEG
+146 
-156 GDSELLKKTDYTVV
+156 VV
-170 GLGESPLY
+170 RE
-178 ISYNRGNSTLG
+178 
-189 SGEVNGFAY
+189 
-198 VLPED
+198 
-203 FDQEVYTQIYVQA
+203 
-216 HGAQDLISYTDAY
+216 AQDAIA
-229 DSLIERVQ
+229 
-237 ERVEGIE
+237 E
-244 AERCQVR
+244 AETEVS
-251 YDEIVEEAND
+251 
-261 KLADAR
+261 
-267 QELEDGKKEAN
+267 DGE
-278 EKLADARQELEDGKK
+278 Q
-293 KLKDGKKEYKDGKKK
+293 
-308 LADAKKEL
+308 
-316 EDGKARLADAKKE
+316 
-329 VAEGQTE
+329 E
-336 LADAKTQVS
+336 LADAKEVLE
-345 DGEKELDAAKDKVA
+345 DGWE
-359 DGEKE
+359 
-364 LADAKTQLADG
+364 QLV
-375 QNQIN
+375 
-380 QAKQQISDGEA
+380 
-391 SIAAYNTE
+391 
-399 LDNGRKQ
+399 
-406 LESAAGQLA
+406 

-421 ETLKSGIEQMENALN
+421 ETLKSGIGQMEEALN

-446 EALKQARTELEANR
+446 EDLKQARTELEANR
-460 GKIDGYRTLVATMDS
+460 GQIDGYRTLVATMNS
-475 QITALQA
+475 QITSLQA

-496 LNTQMQEL
+496 LNTQMQAL

-511 QVGIAEFD
+511 QTGITEFD

-539 DAKWAELATLKKTY
+539 DAKWAELAALKKTY

-561 AGMSAYEDNLSELNA
+561 AGMSAYEDNLSELNE
-576 NQAKLNAQKQVLTE
+576 NQAKL
-590 SKQTIAAKEQELAS
+590 
-604 AQNTIAENEASLDSA
+604 
-619 KAEIAENEK
+619 
-628 KLNDAQSEINKNE
+628 
-641 KKLAD
+641 
-646 AKNEIKENEQKLTDG
+646 
-661 QAEYDAEYEE
+661 
-671 NHQKIEDA
+671 EDA
-679 KADIMQ
+679 KADIIQ
-685 AKADLADIEVPEWY
+685 AKADLADVDVPEWY

-863 LEKITFIWKHLNF
+863 LERITFIWKHLNF

-888 KKRLFMTI
+888 KKRLFMTV

-952 LKEPTTKAAMLSH
+952 LKESTTKAAMLSH

-1016 VISEKLATLLDV
+1016 IISEKLATLLDV

-1083 NKDPEDISYENDFS
+1083 NKAPEDISYENDFS
-1097 AKYLDNNAVSGITFT
+1097 AKYLNNNAVSGITFT

>member
-1 MMNMK
+1 
-6 AMHKDFWME
+6 
-15 IRKSKARFISIF
+15 
-27 MIVAL
+27 
-32 GVAFFSGI
+32 
-40 QASSPDMRFSGDAYY
+40 
-55 DETNLMDIKVVGTL
+55 
-69 GLTEDDVAAIKQVD
+69 
-83 GVENAEGA
+83 
-91 YGTDVMCGEGEKQ
+91 
-104 KVLHVEAVDQTM
+104 
-116 NRISVTDGK
+116 
-125 APEKSGE
+125 
-132 IFLDCIFAESNGYK
+132 
-146 VGDQITLKEG
+146 
-156 GDSELLKKTDYTVV
+156 
-170 GLGESPLY
+170 
-178 ISYNRGNSTLG
+178 
-189 SGEVNGFAY
+189 
-198 VLPED
+198 
-203 FDQEVYTQIYVQA
+203 
-216 HGAQDLISYTDAY
+216 
-229 DSLIERVQ
+229 
-237 ERVEGIE
+237 
-244 AERCQVR
+244 
-251 YDEIVEEAND
+251 
-261 KLADAR
+261 
-267 QELEDGKKEAN
+267 
-278 EKLADARQELEDGKK
+278 
-293 KLKDGKKEYKDGKKK
+293 
-308 LADAKKEL
+308 
-316 EDGKARLADAKKE
+316 
-329 VAEGQTE
+329 
-336 LADAKTQVS
+336 
-345 DGEKELDAAKDKVA
+345 
-359 DGEKE
+359 
-364 LADAKTQLADG
+364 
-375 QNQIN
+375 
-380 QAKQQISDGEA
+380 
-391 SIAAYNTE
+391 
-399 LDNGRKQ
+399 
-406 LESAAGQLA
+406 
-415 DAKTGL
+415 
-421 ETLKSGIEQMENALN
+421 
-436 ASQTELDASG
+436 
-446 EALKQARTELEANR
+446 
-460 GKIDGYRTLVATMDS
+460 
-475 QITALQA
+475 
-482 QMDLLAGGS
+482 
-491 KEWQT
+491 
-496 LNTQMQEL
+496 
-504 ITQRDAM
+504 
-511 QVGIAEFD
+511 
-519 QNEALLLQ
+519 
-527 NEAAYE
+527 
-533 EGKKAL
+533 
-539 DAKWAELATLKKTY
+539 
-553 DSGMADYT
+553 
-561 AGMSAYEDNLSELNA
+561 
-576 NQAKLNAQKQVLTE
+576 
-590 SKQTIAAKEQELAS
+590 
-604 AQNTIAENEASLDSA
+604 
-619 KAEIAENEK
+619 
-628 KLNDAQSEINKNE
+628 
-641 KKLAD
+641 
-646 AKNEIKENEQKLTDG
+646 
-661 QAEYDAEYEE
+661 
-671 NHQKIEDA
+671 
-679 KADIMQ
+679 
-685 AKADLADIEVPEWY
+685 
-699 VLDRNYITTCVAYAQ
+699 
-714 DSERIGNIGNVFPVI
+714 
-729 FFLVAALVSLT
+729 
-740 TMTRMVEEERV
+740 
-751 QIGTLKA
+751 
-758 LGYRKS
+758 
-764 SIAAKYVMYAF
+764 
-775 LATMLGGT
+775 
-783 IGTLIGQ
+783 
-790 IIFPAVIMN
+790 MN

-863 LEKITFIWKHLNF
+863 LERITFIWTHLNF

-888 KKRLFMTI
+888 KKRLFMTV

-952 LKEPTTKAAMLSH
+952 LKESTTKAAMLSH

-1016 VISEKLATLLDV
+1016 IISEKLATLLDV

-1242 WKMKKIDMIESL
+1242 WKMKKNRYDRIIKERRITSACVYYL
-1254 KSVE
+1254 QTV

>member
-1 MMNMK
+1 MK
-6 AMHKDFWME
+6 K
-15 IRKSKARFISIF
+15 KALAKEFFMSIKKTYNRFISICL
-27 MIVAL
+27 IVML
-32 GVAFFSGI
+32 GTAFFAGVK
-40 QASSPDMRFSGDAYY
+40 AAEPDMQESADIFFDDSK
-55 DETNLMDIKVVGTL
+55 LMDIRVLSTL
-69 GLTEDDVAAIKQVD
+69 GLTEDDVTAISAIE
-83 GVENAEGA
+83 GVESAIPV
-91 YGTDVMCGEGEKQ
+91 YTYDVLTEKDEKQ
-104 KVLHVEAVDQTM
+104 HVIKLMSETTDINKIT
-116 NRISVTDGK
+116 VTEGRM
-125 APEKSGE
+125 PQKSGE
-132 IFLDCIFAESNGYK
+132 CLADWLLEQNYGYKIGDKITISSGDDKAIEDIVNTQTYTITGFGKSSYYLDLTRDSSTIGNGSMSGFLIIPKDNFTLEAFTEIDVLIDGAIALDCYSDAYEDAVDEVTQKIKDIAGNRCEIRYAE
-146 VGDQITLKEG
+146 
-156 GDSELLKKTDYTVV
+156 VV
-170 GLGESPLY
+170 RE
-178 ISYNRGNSTLG
+178 
-189 SGEVNGFAY
+189 
-198 VLPED
+198 
-203 FDQEVYTQIYVQA
+203 
-216 HGAQDLISYTDAY
+216 AQDAIA
-229 DSLIERVQ
+229 
-237 ERVEGIE
+237 E
-244 AERCQVR
+244 AETEVS
-251 YDEIVEEAND
+251 
-261 KLADAR
+261 
-267 QELEDGKKEAN
+267 DGE
-278 EKLADARQELEDGKK
+278 Q
-293 KLKDGKKEYKDGKKK
+293 
-308 LADAKKEL
+308 
-316 EDGKARLADAKKE
+316 
-329 VAEGQTE
+329 E
-336 LADAKTQVS
+336 LADAKEELE
-345 DGEKELDAAKDKVA
+345 DGWE
-359 DGEKE
+359 
-364 LADAKTQLADG
+364 
-375 QNQIN
+375 
-380 QAKQQISDGEA
+380 
-391 SIAAYNTE
+391 
-399 LDNGRKQ
+399 
-406 LESAAGQLA
+406 QLA

-421 ETLKSGIEQMENALN
+421 ETLKSGIGQMEDALN

-446 EALKQARTELEANR
+446 EALKQARTELEVNR
-460 GKIDGYRTLVATMDS
+460 GQIDGYRTLVATMDS
-475 QITALQA
+475 QINALQA
-482 QMDLLAGGS
+482 QMDTLVEGS
-491 KEWQT
+491 EDWQR
-496 LNTQMQEL
+496 LNTQMQAL

-511 QVGIAEFD
+511 QTGITEFD
-519 QNEALLLQ
+519 QNEAMLLQ

-539 DAKWAELATLKKTY
+539 DAKWAELETLKTTY

-561 AGMSAYEDNLSELNA
+561 AGMSAYEDNLSELNE
-576 NQAKLNAQKQVLTE
+576 NQAKL
-590 SKQTIAAKEQELAS
+590 
-604 AQNTIAENEASLDSA
+604 
-619 KAEIAENEK
+619 
-628 KLNDAQSEINKNE
+628 
-641 KKLAD
+641 
-646 AKNEIKENEQKLTDG
+646 
-661 QAEYDAEYEE
+661 
-671 NHQKIEDA
+671 EDA
-679 KADIMQ
+679 KADIIQ

-699 VLDRNYITTCVAYAQ
+699 VLDHNYITTCVAYAQ

-863 LEKITFIWKHLNF
+863 LERITFIWKHLNF

-888 KKRLFMTI
+888 KKRLFMTV

-1016 VISEKLATLLDV
+1016 IISEKLAALLDV

-1033 IYLEVSS
+1033 IYIEVSS

-1083 NKDPEDISYENDFS
+1083 NKDAEDISYENDFS

-1214 GRQIYTKSYIYS
+1214 GRQIYTKSYIFS

>member
-1 MMNMK
+1 MK
-6 AMHKDFWME
+6 K
-15 IRKSKARFISIF
+15 KALAKEFFMSIKKTYNRFISICL
-27 MIVAL
+27 IVML
-32 GVAFFSGI
+32 GTAFFAGVK
-40 QASSPDMRFSGDAYY
+40 AAEPDMQESADIFFDDSK
-55 DETNLMDIKVVGTL
+55 LMDIRVMSTL
-69 GLTEDDVAAIKQVD
+69 GLTEDDVTAISAIQGVESAIPVYTYDVLTEKDEKQHVIKLMSETTDINKITVTEGRMPQESGECLADWLLEQNYGYKIGDKITISSGDDKAIEDIVNTQTYTITGFGKSSYYLDLTRDSSTIGNGSMSGFLIIPEDNFTLEAFTEIDVLVD
-83 GVENAEGA
+83 GAIALDCYSDA
-91 YGTDVMCGEGEKQ
+91 YED
-104 KVLHVEAVDQTM
+104 AVDEVTQKIKDIAG
-116 NRISVTDGK
+116 NRC
-125 APEKSGE
+125 E
-132 IFLDCIFAESNGYK
+132 IRYAE
-146 VGDQITLKEG
+146 
-156 GDSELLKKTDYTVV
+156 VV
-170 GLGESPLY
+170 RE
-178 ISYNRGNSTLG
+178 
-189 SGEVNGFAY
+189 
-198 VLPED
+198 
-203 FDQEVYTQIYVQA
+203 
-216 HGAQDLISYTDAY
+216 AQDAIA
-229 DSLIERVQ
+229 
-237 ERVEGIE
+237 E
-244 AERCQVR
+244 AETEVS
-251 YDEIVEEAND
+251 
-261 KLADAR
+261 
-267 QELEDGKKEAN
+267 DGE
-278 EKLADARQELEDGKK
+278 Q
-293 KLKDGKKEYKDGKKK
+293 
-308 LADAKKEL
+308 
-316 EDGKARLADAKKE
+316 
-329 VAEGQTE
+329 E
-336 LADAKTQVS
+336 LADAKEELE
-345 DGEKELDAAKDKVA
+345 DGWE
-359 DGEKE
+359 
-364 LADAKTQLADG
+364 
-375 QNQIN
+375 
-380 QAKQQISDGEA
+380 
-391 SIAAYNTE
+391 
-399 LDNGRKQ
+399 
-406 LESAAGQLA
+406 QLA

-421 ETLKSGIEQMENALN
+421 ETLKSGIGQMEEALN

-446 EALKQARTELEANR
+446 EALKQARTEIEANR
-460 GKIDGYRTLVATMDS
+460 GQIDGYRTLVATMDS
-475 QITALQA
+475 QITSLQA

-496 LNTQMQEL
+496 LNTQMQAL

-511 QVGIAEFD
+511 QTGITEFD

-539 DAKWAELATLKKTY
+539 DAKWAELAALKKTY

-561 AGMSAYEDNLSELNA
+561 AGMSAYEDNLSELNE
-576 NQAKLNAQKQVLTE
+576 NQAKL
-590 SKQTIAAKEQELAS
+590 
-604 AQNTIAENEASLDSA
+604 
-619 KAEIAENEK
+619 
-628 KLNDAQSEINKNE
+628 
-641 KKLAD
+641 
-646 AKNEIKENEQKLTDG
+646 
-661 QAEYDAEYEE
+661 
-671 NHQKIEDA
+671 EDA
-679 KADIMQ
+679 KADIIQ
-685 AKADLADIEVPEWY
+685 AKADLADIDVPEWY

-863 LEKITFIWKHLNF
+863 LERVTFIWKHLNF

-888 KKRLFMTI
+888 KKRLFMTV

-1016 VISEKLATLLDV
+1016 IISEKLATLLDV

-1083 NKDPEDISYENDFS
+1083 NKDAEDISYENDFS

-1214 GRQIYTKSYIYS
+1214 GRQIYTKSYIFS

>member
-1 MMNMK
+1 MK
-6 AMHKDFWME
+6 K
-15 IRKSKARFISIF
+15 KALAKEFFMSIKKTYNRFISICL
-27 MIVAL
+27 IVML
-32 GVAFFSGI
+32 GTAFFAGVK
-40 QASSPDMRFSGDAYY
+40 AAEPDMQESADIFFDDSK
-55 DETNLMDIKVVGTL
+55 LMDIRVLSTL
-69 GLTEDDVAAIKQVD
+69 GLTEDDVTAISAIEGVESAIPVYTYDVLTEKDEKQHVIKLMSETTDINKITVTEGRMPQESGECLADWLLEQNYGYKIGDKITISSGDDKAIEDIVNTQTYTITGFGKSSYYLDLTRDSSTIGNGSMSGFLIIPEDNFTLEAFTEIDVLVD
-83 GVENAEGA
+83 GAIALDCYSDA
-91 YGTDVMCGEGEKQ
+91 YED
-104 KVLHVEAVDQTM
+104 AVDE
-116 NRISVTDGK
+116 VTQKIKDIAGDRC
-125 APEKSGE
+125 E
-132 IFLDCIFAESNGYK
+132 IRYAE
-146 VGDQITLKEG
+146 
-156 GDSELLKKTDYTVV
+156 VV
-170 GLGESPLY
+170 RE
-178 ISYNRGNSTLG
+178 
-189 SGEVNGFAY
+189 
-198 VLPED
+198 
-203 FDQEVYTQIYVQA
+203 
-216 HGAQDLISYTDAY
+216 AQDAIA
-229 DSLIERVQ
+229 
-237 ERVEGIE
+237 E
-244 AERCQVR
+244 AE
-251 YDEIVEEAND
+251 
-261 KLADAR
+261 
-267 QELEDGKKEAN
+267 
-278 EKLADARQELEDGKK
+278 
-293 KLKDGKKEYKDGKKK
+293 
-308 LADAKKEL
+308 
-316 EDGKARLADAKKE
+316 
-329 VAEGQTE
+329 TE
-336 LADAKTQVS
+336 VS
-345 DGEKELDAAKDKVA
+345 DGEQE
-359 DGEKE
+359 
-364 LADAKTQLADG
+364 LADG

-446 EALKQARTELEANR
+446 AVLKQARTELEANR
-460 GKIDGYRTLVATMDS
+460 GQIDGYRTLVATMDS

-511 QVGIAEFD
+511 QTGIAEFD

-671 NHQKIEDA
+671 NHQKLEDA
-679 KADIMQ
+679 KADIIQ
-685 AKADLADIEVPEWY
+685 AKADLADVDVPEWY

-863 LEKITFIWKHLNF
+863 LERITVIWKYLNF

-952 LKEPTTKAAMLSH
+952 LKESTTKAAMLSH

-1016 VISEKLATLLDV
+1016 IISEKLATLLDV

>member
-1 MMNMK
+1 MK
-6 AMHKDFWME
+6 K
-15 IRKSKARFISIF
+15 KALTKEFFMSIKKTYNRFISICL
-27 MIVAL
+27 IVML
-32 GVAFFSGI
+32 GTAFFAGVK
-40 QASSPDMRFSGDAYY
+40 AAEPDMQESADLFFDDSK
-55 DETNLMDIKVVGTL
+55 LMDIRVLSAL
-69 GLTEDDVAAIKQVD
+69 GLTGDDVTAISAME
-83 GVENAEGA
+83 GVESAIPV
-91 YGTDVMCGEGEKQ
+91 YTYDVLTEKDEKQ
-104 KVLHVEAVDQTM
+104 HVIKLMSETTDM
-116 NRISVTDGK
+116 NKITVTEGRM
-125 APEKSGE
+125 PQKSGE
-132 IFLDCIFAESNGYK
+132 CLADWLLEKNYGYK
-146 VGDQITLKEG
+146 VGDKITISS
-156 GDSELLKKTDYTVV
+156 GDDKAIEDIVNTQTYTIT
-170 GLGESPLY
+170 GFGKS
-178 ISYNRGNSTLG
+178 SYYLDLTRDSSTIGNG
-189 SGEVNGFAY
+189 SMSGF
-198 VLPED
+198 LIIPED
-203 FDQEVYTQIYVQA
+203 NFSLEAFTEIDVLVDGAGALDCYSDAYEDAVDEVTQKIKDIAGNQCEIRYAEVVRE
-216 HGAQDLISYTDAY
+216 AQDAIA
-229 DSLIERVQ
+229 
-237 ERVEGIE
+237 E
-244 AERCQVR
+244 AETEVS
-251 YDEIVEEAND
+251 
-261 KLADAR
+261 
-267 QELEDGKKEAN
+267 DGE
-278 EKLADARQELEDGKK
+278 
-293 KLKDGKKEYKDGKKK
+293 KK
-308 LADAKKEL
+308 LADAKEEL
-316 EDGKARLADAKKE
+316 EDGWEQLADAKKE
-329 VAEGQTE
+329 VAEGQAK
-336 LADAKTQVS
+336 LADAKAQVT
-345 DGEKELDAAKDKVA
+345 DGQKELDAAKDKVA

-380 QAKQQISDGEA
+380 QAKRQISDGED
-391 SIAAYNTE
+391 SIAAYDTE

-406 LESAAGQLA
+406 LESAAIQLA

-421 ETLKSGIEQMENALN
+421 ETLKSGIEQMEDALN

-460 GKIDGYRTLVATMDS
+460 AQIDSCRGLVAALDS
-475 QITALQA
+475 QIDALQA
-482 QMDLLAGGS
+482 QMDLLTEGS
-491 KEWQT
+491 EDWQT
-496 LNTQMQEL
+496 LNIQMQAL

-511 QVGIAEFD
+511 QAGIAEFD
-519 QNEALLLQ
+519 QNEALLSQ
-527 NEAAYE
+527 KEAAYE

-539 DAKWAELATLKKTY
+539 DAKWAELATLKTTY

-561 AGMSAYEDNLSELNA
+561 AGMSAYEDNLSALNA
-576 NQAKLNAQKQVLTE
+576 NQAKIDAQKQVLAE
-590 SKQTIAAKEQELAS
+590 SKQTIADKEQELVS
-604 AQNTIAENEASLDSA
+604 AQNTISENEASLDSA
-619 KAEIAENEK
+619 KTEISENEK
-628 KLNDAQSEINKNE
+628 KLKDAQSEINKNE

-646 AKNEIKENEQKLTDG
+646 AQNEIKENEQKLTDG

-671 NHQKIEDA
+671 NHQKLADA
-679 KADIMQ
+679 KADIIQ

-758 LGYRKS
+758 LGYSKS

-783 IGTLIGQ
+783 IGALIGQ

-815 HLKYSLI
+815 HLKYFLI

-863 LEKITFIWKHLNF
+863 LERVTFIWKHLNF

-910 GVKDS
+910 GLKDS

-952 LKEPTTKAAMLSH
+952 LKEPTTKAAMQSH
-965 ESTIDACCGAN
+965 ESTIDACCGTN

-984 LFIPSDAD
+984 LFIPSNTE

-998 SLQNRISGQK
+998 SLQDRVSGEK

-1016 VISEKLATLLDV
+1016 IISEKLATLLDI

-1040 LNYKPVKVMHIAEN
+1040 LNYKPVKVTHIAEN
-1054 YYYHYV
+1054 YYSHYV
-1060 YMTPECYQSLFGKD
+1060 YMTPKCYRSLFGKD
-1074 IEYDEIFVV
+1074 VAYDEIFVV
-1083 NKDPEDISYENDFS
+1083 NKDAEDTSYENDFS
-1097 AKYLDNNAVSGITFT
+1097 AKYLDTSAVSGITFT

-1166 GFYDGEISMY
+1166 GFYDGEVSMY

-1189 IFGIFFGIWLHRF
+1189 VFGIFFGMWLHRF
-1202 VILTAELDIMMF
+1202 VILTAEIDIMMF

-1231 GFSIIVNIVMH
+1231 GFSIIVNIAMH

>member
-1 MMNMK
+1 MK
-6 AMHKDFWME
+6 K
-15 IRKSKARFISIF
+15 KALAKEFFMSIKKTYNRFISICL
-27 MIVAL
+27 IVML
-32 GVAFFSGI
+32 GTAFFAGVK
-40 QASSPDMRFSGDAYY
+40 AAEPDMQESADIFFDDSK
-55 DETNLMDIKVVGTL
+55 LMDIRVLSTL
-69 GLTEDDVAAIKQVD
+69 GLTEDDVTAISAIEGVESAIPVYTYDVLTEKDEKQHVIKLMSETTDINKITVTEGRMPQESGECLADWLLEQNYGYKIGDKITISSGDDKAIEDIVNTQTYTITGFGKSSYYLDLTRDSSTIGNGSMSGFLIIPEENFTIEAFTEIDVLVD
-83 GVENAEGA
+83 GAIALDCYSDA
-91 YGTDVMCGEGEKQ
+91 YED
-104 KVLHVEAVDQTM
+104 AVDE
-116 NRISVTDGK
+116 VTQKIKDIAGDRC
-125 APEKSGE
+125 E
-132 IFLDCIFAESNGYK
+132 IRYAE
-146 VGDQITLKEG
+146 
-156 GDSELLKKTDYTVV
+156 VV
-170 GLGESPLY
+170 RE
-178 ISYNRGNSTLG
+178 
-189 SGEVNGFAY
+189 
-198 VLPED
+198 
-203 FDQEVYTQIYVQA
+203 
-216 HGAQDLISYTDAY
+216 AQDAIA
-229 DSLIERVQ
+229 
-237 ERVEGIE
+237 E
-244 AERCQVR
+244 AETEVS
-251 YDEIVEEAND
+251 
-261 KLADAR
+261 
-267 QELEDGKKEAN
+267 DGE
-278 EKLADARQELEDGKK
+278 Q
-293 KLKDGKKEYKDGKKK
+293 
-308 LADAKKEL
+308 
-316 EDGKARLADAKKE
+316 
-329 VAEGQTE
+329 E
-336 LADAKTQVS
+336 LADAKEELE
-345 DGEKELDAAKDKVA
+345 DGWE
-359 DGEKE
+359 
-364 LADAKTQLADG
+364 
-375 QNQIN
+375 
-380 QAKQQISDGEA
+380 
-391 SIAAYNTE
+391 
-399 LDNGRKQ
+399 
-406 LESAAGQLA
+406 QLA

-446 EALKQARTELEANR
+446 EDLKQARTELEANR
-460 GKIDGYRTLVATMDS
+460 GQIDGYRTLVATMDS
-475 QITALQA
+475 QIAELQEKI
-482 QMDLLAGGS
+482 DEL
-491 KEWQT
+491 QT
-496 LNTQMQEL
+496 QIDASPGDSAKINERDAKIAERDAK

-511 QVGIAEFD
+511 QTGIAEFD

-539 DAKWAELATLKKTY
+539 DAKWAELAALKKTY

-561 AGMSAYEDNLSELNA
+561 AGMSAYEDNLSELNE
-576 NQAKLNAQKQVLTE
+576 NQAKL
-590 SKQTIAAKEQELAS
+590 
-604 AQNTIAENEASLDSA
+604 
-619 KAEIAENEK
+619 
-628 KLNDAQSEINKNE
+628 
-641 KKLAD
+641 
-646 AKNEIKENEQKLTDG
+646 
-661 QAEYDAEYEE
+661 
-671 NHQKIEDA
+671 EDA
-679 KADIMQ
+679 KADIIQ
-685 AKADLADIEVPEWY
+685 AKADLADIDVPEWY

-863 LEKITFIWKHLNF
+863 LERITFIWKHLNF

-888 KKRLFMTI
+888 KKRLFMTV

-952 LKEPTTKAAMLSH
+952 LKESTTKAAMLSH

-1016 VISEKLATLLDV
+1016 IISEKLATLLDV

-1214 GRQIYTKSYIYS
+1214 GRQIYTKSYIFS

>member
-1 MMNMK
+1 MK
-6 AMHKDFWME
+6 K
-15 IRKSKARFISIF
+15 KALAKEFFMSIKKTYNRFISICL
-27 MIVAL
+27 IVML
-32 GVAFFSGI
+32 GTAFFAGVK
-40 QASSPDMRFSGDAYY
+40 AAEPDMQESADIFFDDSK
-55 DETNLMDIKVVGTL
+55 LMDIRVMSTL
-69 GLTEDDVAAIKQVD
+69 GLTEDDVTAISAIQGVESAIPVYTYDVLTEKDEKQHVIKLMSETTDINKITVTEGRMPQESGECLADWLLEQNYGYKIGDKITISSGDDKAIEDIVNMQTYTIIGFGKSSYYLDLTRDSSTIGNGSMSGFLIIPKDNFTLEAFTEIDVLVD
-83 GVENAEGA
+83 GAIALDCYSDA
-91 YGTDVMCGEGEKQ
+91 YED
-104 KVLHVEAVDQTM
+104 AVDE
-116 NRISVTDGK
+116 VTQKIKDIAGNQC
-125 APEKSGE
+125 E
-132 IFLDCIFAESNGYK
+132 IRYAE
-146 VGDQITLKEG
+146 
-156 GDSELLKKTDYTVV
+156 VV
-170 GLGESPLY
+170 RE
-178 ISYNRGNSTLG
+178 
-189 SGEVNGFAY
+189 
-198 VLPED
+198 
-203 FDQEVYTQIYVQA
+203 
-216 HGAQDLISYTDAY
+216 AQDAIA
-229 DSLIERVQ
+229 
-237 ERVEGIE
+237 E
-244 AERCQVR
+244 AETEVS
-251 YDEIVEEAND
+251 
-261 KLADAR
+261 
-267 QELEDGKKEAN
+267 DGE
-278 EKLADARQELEDGKK
+278 Q
-293 KLKDGKKEYKDGKKK
+293 
-308 LADAKKEL
+308 
-316 EDGKARLADAKKE
+316 
-329 VAEGQTE
+329 E
-336 LADAKTQVS
+336 LADAKEELE
-345 DGEKELDAAKDKVA
+345 DGWE
-359 DGEKE
+359 
-364 LADAKTQLADG
+364 
-375 QNQIN
+375 
-380 QAKQQISDGEA
+380 
-391 SIAAYNTE
+391 
-399 LDNGRKQ
+399 
-406 LESAAGQLA
+406 QLA

-421 ETLKSGIEQMENALN
+421 ETLKSGIGQMEEALN

-446 EALKQARTELEANR
+446 AALKQARMELEANR
-460 GKIDGYRTLVATMDS
+460 EQIDGYRALVVTLDS
-475 QITALQA
+475 QINALQA
-482 QMDLLAGGS
+482 QMDLLVEGS
-491 KEWQT
+491 EDWQT
-496 LNTQMQEL
+496 LNIQLQTL

-511 QVGIAEFD
+511 KAGIAEFD
-519 QNEALLLQ
+519 QNDALLLQ

-533 EGKKAL
+533 EGKNAL
-539 DAKWAELATLKKTY
+539 DAKWAELETLKTTY

-561 AGMSAYEDNLSELNA
+561 AGMSAYEDNLSELNE
-576 NQAKLNAQKQVLTE
+576 NQAKL
-590 SKQTIAAKEQELAS
+590 
-604 AQNTIAENEASLDSA
+604 
-619 KAEIAENEK
+619 
-628 KLNDAQSEINKNE
+628 
-641 KKLAD
+641 
-646 AKNEIKENEQKLTDG
+646 
-661 QAEYDAEYEE
+661 
-671 NHQKIEDA
+671 EDA
-679 KADIMQ
+679 KADIIQ
-685 AKADLADIEVPEWY
+685 AKADLADIDVPEWY

-863 LEKITFIWKHLNF
+863 LERITFIWKHLNF

-888 KKRLFMTI
+888 KKRLFMTV

-952 LKEPTTKAAMLSH
+952 LKESTTKAAMLSH

-1016 VISEKLATLLDV
+1016 IISEKLATLLDV

>member
-1 MMNMK
+1 MK
-6 AMHKDFWME
+6 K
-15 IRKSKARFISIF
+15 KALTKEFFMSIKKTYNRFISICL
-27 MIVAL
+27 IVLL
-32 GVAFFSGI
+32 GTAFFAGVK
-40 QASSPDMRFSGDAYY
+40 AAEPDMQESADLFFDDSK
-55 DETNLMDIKVVGTL
+55 LMDIRVLSAL
-69 GLTEDDVAAIKQVD
+69 GLTEDDVTAISAME
-83 GVENAEGA
+83 GVESAIPV
-91 YGTDVMCGEGEKQ
+91 YTYDVLTEKDEKQ
-104 KVLHVEAVDQTM
+104 HVIKLMSETTDM
-116 NRISVTDGK
+116 NKITVTEGRM
-125 APEKSGE
+125 PQKSGE
-132 IFLDCIFAESNGYK
+132 CLADWLLERNYGYK
-146 VGDQITLKEG
+146 VGDKITISS
-156 GDSELLKKTDYTVV
+156 GDDKAIEDIVNTQTYTIT
-170 GLGESPLY
+170 GFGKS
-178 ISYNRGNSTLG
+178 SYYLDLTRDSSTIGNG
-189 SGEVNGFAY
+189 SMSGF
-198 VLPED
+198 LIIPED
-203 FDQEVYTQIYVQA
+203 DFSLEAFTEIDVLVDGARALDCYSDAYEDAVDEVTQEIKDIAGDQCEIRYAEVVRE
-216 HGAQDLISYTDAY
+216 AQDAIA
-229 DSLIERVQ
+229 
-237 ERVEGIE
+237 E
-244 AERCQVR
+244 AETEVS
-251 YDEIVEEAND
+251 
-261 KLADAR
+261 
-267 QELEDGKKEAN
+267 DGE
-278 EKLADARQELEDGKK
+278 
-293 KLKDGKKEYKDGKKK
+293 KK
-308 LADAKKEL
+308 LADAKEEL
-316 EDGKARLADAKKE
+316 EDGWEQLADAKKE
-329 VAEGQTE
+329 VAEGQAE
-336 LADAKTQVS
+336 LADAKAQVT
-345 DGEKELDAAKDKVA
+345 DGKKELDAAKDKVA
-359 DGEKE
+359 DGEKK

-375 QNQIN
+375 QNQID
-380 QAKQQISDGEA
+380 QAKRQISDGED
-391 SIAAYNTE
+391 SIAAYDTE

-406 LESAAGQLA
+406 LESAAIQLA

-421 ETLKSGIEQMENALN
+421 ETLKSGIEQMEDALN

-460 GKIDGYRTLVATMDS
+460 EQIDSCRGLVATLDS
-475 QITALQA
+475 QIDALQA
-482 QMDLLAGGS
+482 QMDLLTEGS
-491 KEWQT
+491 EDWQT
-496 LNTQMQEL
+496 LNTQMQAL

-511 QVGIAEFD
+511 QAGIAEFD

-527 NEAAYE
+527 KEAAYE

-539 DAKWAELATLKKTY
+539 DAKWAELATLKTTY

-561 AGMSAYEDNLSELNA
+561 AGMSAYEDNLSALNA
-576 NQAKLNAQKQVLTE
+576 NQAKIDAQKQVLAE
-590 SKQTIAAKEQELAS
+590 SKQTIADKEQELVS
-604 AQNTIAENEASLDSA
+604 AQNTISENEASLDSA
-619 KAEIAENEK
+619 KTEISENEK
-628 KLNDAQSEINKNE
+628 KLTDAQSEINKNE

-646 AKNEIKENEQKLTDG
+646 AQNEIKENEQKLTDG

-671 NHQKIEDA
+671 NHQKLEDA
-679 KADIMQ
+679 KADIIQ
-685 AKADLADIEVPEWY
+685 AKADLADVDVPEWY

-828 VSTTAATLAACY
+828 VSTTVATLAACY

-863 LEKITFIWKHLNF
+863 LERVTFIWKHLNF

-888 KKRLFMTI
+888 KKRLFMTV

-965 ESTIDACCGAN
+965 ESTIDASCGAN

-1016 VISEKLATLLDV
+1016 IISEKLAALLDV

-1040 LNYKPVKVMHIAEN
+1040 LNYKPVKIMHIVEN

-1083 NKDPEDISYENDFS
+1083 NKDAEDISYENDFS

-1231 GFSIIVNIVMH
+1231 GFSIIVNIAMH

>member
-1 MMNMK
+1 MK
-6 AMHKDFWME
+6 K
-15 IRKSKARFISIF
+15 KALAKEFFMSIKKTYNRFISICL
-27 MIVAL
+27 IVIL
-32 GVAFFSGI
+32 GTAFFAGVK
-40 QASSPDMRFSGDAYY
+40 AAEPDMQESADIFFDDSK
-55 DETNLMDIKVVGTL
+55 LMDIRVMSAL
-69 GLTEDDVAAIKQVD
+69 GLTEDDVTAISAIE
-83 GVENAEGA
+83 GVESAIPV
-91 YGTDVMCGEGEKQ
+91 YTYDVLTEKDEKQ
-104 KVLHVEAVDQTM
+104 HVIKLMSETTDM
-116 NRISVTDGK
+116 NKITVTEGRMPK
-125 APEKSGE
+125 KSGE
-132 IFLDCIFAESNGYK
+132 CLADWLLEHNYGYKIGDKITISSGDDKAIEDIVNTQTYTITGFGKTSYYLDLTRDSSTIGNGSMSGFLIIPKDNFTLEAFTEIDVLVDGAIALDCYSDAYEDAVDEVTQEIKDIAGDRCEIRYAE
-146 VGDQITLKEG
+146 
-156 GDSELLKKTDYTVV
+156 VV
-170 GLGESPLY
+170 RE
-178 ISYNRGNSTLG
+178 
-189 SGEVNGFAY
+189 
-198 VLPED
+198 
-203 FDQEVYTQIYVQA
+203 
-216 HGAQDLISYTDAY
+216 AQDAIA
-229 DSLIERVQ
+229 
-237 ERVEGIE
+237 E
-244 AERCQVR
+244 AETEVS
-251 YDEIVEEAND
+251 
-261 KLADAR
+261 
-267 QELEDGKKEAN
+267 DGE
-278 EKLADARQELEDGKK
+278 
-293 KLKDGKKEYKDGKKK
+293 KK
-308 LADAKKEL
+308 LADAKEEL
-316 EDGKARLADAKKE
+316 EDGWEQLADAKKE
-329 VAEGQTE
+329 VAEGQME

-345 DGEKELDAAKDKVA
+345 DGKKELDAAKDKVA

-380 QAKQQISDGEA
+380 QAKQQLADGEA

-399 LDNGRKQ
+399 LSNGRKQ

-421 ETLKSGIEQMENALN
+421 ETLKSGIGQMEDALN

-460 GKIDGYRTLVATMDS
+460 EQIDGYRALVTTLDS
-475 QITALQA
+475 QINALQA
-482 QMDLLAGGS
+482 QMDTLVEGS
-491 KEWQT
+491 EAWQT
-496 LNTQMQEL
+496 LNTQMQAL

-511 QVGIAEFD
+511 KAGIAEFD
-519 QNEALLLQ
+519 QNDALLLQ

-539 DAKWAELATLKKTY
+539 DEKWAELAAMKKTY

-561 AGMSAYEDNLSELNA
+561 AGMSAYEENLSELNA
-576 NQAKLNAQKQVLTE
+576 NQAKLNAQKQVLAE

-619 KAEIAENEK
+619 KTEIAENEK

-661 QAEYDAEYEE
+661 QAEYDAEYKE
-671 NHQKIEDA
+671 NHQKLEDA
-679 KADIMQ
+679 KADIIQ

-758 LGYRKS
+758 LGYSKS

-775 LATMLGGT
+775 IATMLGGT
-783 IGTLIGQ
+783 VGTLIGQ

-799 AYKIAYV
+799 AYKISYV
-806 TLTDFVTPI
+806 ALADFVTPI
-815 HLKYSLI
+815 HLKYVVI
-822 SMIAAV
+822 SMVAAV

-863 LEKITFIWKHLNF
+863 LERITVIWKHLNF

-915 IMTIGDRQYNFI
+915 IMTIGDRQYNSLHI
-927 HTYQVKMTLADAD
+927 YQVKMTLADAD
-940 TDEEKQEVLDSV
+940 TDAEKQEVLDSV

-965 ESTIDACCGAN
+965 ESTIDACCGTN

-984 LFIPSDAD
+984 LFVPSNAD

-998 SLQNRISGQK
+998 SLQNRISGKK

-1016 VISEKLATLLDV
+1016 VITEKLASLLDI
-1028 SEGDD
+1028 SEGDN

-1054 YYYHYV
+1054 YYFHYV
-1060 YMTPECYQSLFGKD
+1060 YMTPECYQSLFGKEV
-1074 IEYDEIFVV
+1074 EYDEIFVV
-1083 NKDPEDISYENDFS
+1083 NKDAEDISYENDFS
-1097 AKYLDNNAVSGITFT
+1097 AKYLDSSVVSGITFT

-1202 VILTAELDIMMF
+1202 VIMTVELDIMML
-1214 GRQIYTKSYIYS
+1214 GRQIYTRSYIYS
-1226 ILLTI
+1226 VLLTI
-1231 GFSIIVNIVMH
+1231 GFSILINIVMH

>member
-1 MMNMK
+1 MK
-6 AMHKDFWME
+6 K
-15 IRKSKARFISIF
+15 KALTKEFFMSIKKTYNRFISICL
-27 MIVAL
+27 IVML
-32 GVAFFSGI
+32 GTAFFAGVK
-40 QASSPDMRFSGDAYY
+40 AAEPDMQESADIFFDDSK
-55 DETNLMDIKVVGTL
+55 LMDIRVLSTL
-69 GLTEDDVAAIKQVD
+69 GLTEDDVTAISAIEGVESAIPVYTYDVLTEKDEKQHVIKLMSETTDINKITVTEGRMPQESGECLADWLLEQNYGYKIGDKITISSGDDKAIEDIVNTQTYTITGFGKSSYYLDLTRDSSTIGNGSMSGFLIIPEDNFTLEAFTEIDVLVD
-83 GVENAEGA
+83 GAIALDCYSDA
-91 YGTDVMCGEGEKQ
+91 YED
-104 KVLHVEAVDQTM
+104 AVDKVTQKIKDIAG
-116 NRISVTDGK
+116 NRC
-125 APEKSGE
+125 E
-132 IFLDCIFAESNGYK
+132 IRYAE
-146 VGDQITLKEG
+146 
-156 GDSELLKKTDYTVV
+156 VV
-170 GLGESPLY
+170 RE
-178 ISYNRGNSTLG
+178 
-189 SGEVNGFAY
+189 
-198 VLPED
+198 
-203 FDQEVYTQIYVQA
+203 
-216 HGAQDLISYTDAY
+216 AQDAIA
-229 DSLIERVQ
+229 
-237 ERVEGIE
+237 E
-244 AERCQVR
+244 AETEVS
-251 YDEIVEEAND
+251 DGE
-261 KLADAR
+261 
-267 QELEDGKKEAN
+267 QE
-278 EKLADARQELEDGKK
+278 
-293 KLKDGKKEYKDGKKK
+293 
-308 LADAKKEL
+308 LADAKEKL
-316 EDGKARLADAKKE
+316 EDGWEQLADAKKE
-329 VAEGQTE
+329 VAEGQME

-359 DGEKE
+359 DGEQE
-364 LADAKTQLADG
+364 LADA
-375 QNQIN
+375 
-380 QAKQQISDGEA
+380 AK
-391 SIAAYNTE
+391 
-399 LDNGRKQ
+399 
-406 LESAAGQLA
+406 QLA

-421 ETLKSGIEQMENALN
+421 ETLKSGIGQMEEALN

-446 EALKQARTELEANR
+446 EDLKQARTELEANR
-460 GKIDGYRTLVATMDS
+460 GQIDGYRTLVATFDS
-475 QITALQA
+475 QIAELQEKINELQA
-482 QMDLLAGGS
+482 QIDASPGDS
-491 KEWQT
+491 DKINERDAQIAKRDA
-496 LNTQMQEL
+496 Q
-504 ITQRDAM
+504 ITERDAM
-511 QVGIAEFD
+511 KAGIAEFD
-519 QNEALLLQ
+519 QNEVLLLQ

-671 NHQKIEDA
+671 NHQKLEDA
-679 KADIMQ
+679 KADIIQ
-685 AKADLADIEVPEWY
+685 AKADLADVDVPEWY

-915 IMTIGDRQYNFI
+915 IMTIGDRQYNSLHI
-927 HTYQVKMTLADAD
+927 YQVKMTLADAD
-940 TDEEKQEVLDSV
+940 TDDEKQEVLDSV

-965 ESTIDACCGAN
+965 ESTIDACCGTN

-984 LFIPSDAD
+984 LFIPSNAD

-998 SLQNRISGQK
+998 SLQNRISGKK

-1016 VISEKLATLLDV
+1016 VITEKLAALLDI

-1054 YYYHYV
+1054 YYFHYV
-1060 YMTPECYQSLFGKD
+1060 YMTPECYQSLFGKEV
-1074 IEYDEIFVV
+1074 EYDEIFVV
-1083 NKDPEDISYENDFS
+1083 NKDAEDISYENDFS
-1097 AKYLDNNAVSGITFT
+1097 AKYLDGSAVSGITFT

-1202 VILTAELDIMMF
+1202 VIMTVELDIMML

>member
-1 MMNMK
+1 MK
-6 AMHKDFWME
+6 K
-15 IRKSKARFISIF
+15 KALAKEFFMSIKKTYNRFISICL
-27 MIVAL
+27 IVML
-32 GVAFFSGI
+32 GTAFFAGVK
-40 QASSPDMRFSGDAYY
+40 AAEPDMQESADIFFDDSK
-55 DETNLMDIKVVGTL
+55 LMDIRVLSTL
-69 GLTEDDVAAIKQVD
+69 GLTEDDVTAISAIEGVESAIPVYTYDVLTEKDEKQHVVKLMSETTDMNKITVTEGRMPQESGECLADWLLEQNYGYKIGDKITISSGDDKAIEDIVNTQTYTITGFGKSSYYLDLTRDSSTIGNGSMSGFLIIPEDNFTLEAFTEIDVLVD
-83 GVENAEGA
+83 GAIALDCYSDA
-91 YGTDVMCGEGEKQ
+91 YED
-104 KVLHVEAVDQTM
+104 AVDE
-116 NRISVTDGK
+116 VTQKIKDIAGDRC
-125 APEKSGE
+125 E
-132 IFLDCIFAESNGYK
+132 IRYAE
-146 VGDQITLKEG
+146 
-156 GDSELLKKTDYTVV
+156 VV
-170 GLGESPLY
+170 RE
-178 ISYNRGNSTLG
+178 
-189 SGEVNGFAY
+189 
-198 VLPED
+198 
-203 FDQEVYTQIYVQA
+203 
-216 HGAQDLISYTDAY
+216 AQDAIT
-229 DSLIERVQ
+229 
-237 ERVEGIE
+237 E
-244 AERCQVR
+244 AETEVS
-251 YDEIVEEAND
+251 
-261 KLADAR
+261 
-267 QELEDGKKEAN
+267 DGE
-278 EKLADARQELEDGKK
+278 Q
-293 KLKDGKKEYKDGKKK
+293 
-308 LADAKKEL
+308 
-316 EDGKARLADAKKE
+316 
-329 VAEGQTE
+329 E
-336 LADAKTQVS
+336 LADAKEELE
-345 DGEKELDAAKDKVA
+345 DGWE
-359 DGEKE
+359 
-364 LADAKTQLADG
+364 
-375 QNQIN
+375 
-380 QAKQQISDGEA
+380 
-391 SIAAYNTE
+391 
-399 LDNGRKQ
+399 
-406 LESAAGQLA
+406 QLA

-421 ETLKSGIEQMENALN
+421 ETLKSGIGQMEEALN

-446 EALKQARTELEANR
+446 EALKQARTEIEANR
-460 GKIDGYRTLVATMDS
+460 GQIDGYRTLVATMDS
-475 QITALQA
+475 QITSLQA

-496 LNTQMQEL
+496 LNTQMQAL

-511 QVGIAEFD
+511 QTGITEFD

-539 DAKWAELATLKKTY
+539 DAKWAELETLKTTY

-561 AGMSAYEDNLSELNA
+561 AGMSAYEDNLSELNE
-576 NQAKLNAQKQVLTE
+576 NQAKL
-590 SKQTIAAKEQELAS
+590 
-604 AQNTIAENEASLDSA
+604 
-619 KAEIAENEK
+619 
-628 KLNDAQSEINKNE
+628 
-641 KKLAD
+641 
-646 AKNEIKENEQKLTDG
+646 
-661 QAEYDAEYEE
+661 
-671 NHQKIEDA
+671 EDA
-679 KADIMQ
+679 KADIIQ
-685 AKADLADIEVPEWY
+685 AKADLADVDVPEWY

-863 LEKITFIWKHLNF
+863 LERITFIWKHLNF

-888 KKRLFMTI
+888 KKRLFMTV

-1016 VISEKLATLLDV
+1016 IISEKLAALLNV

-1083 NKDPEDISYENDFS
+1083 NKDAEDISYENDFS

>member
-1 MMNMK
+1 MK
-6 AMHKDFWME
+6 K
-15 IRKSKARFISIF
+15 KALAKEFFMSIKKTYNRFISICL
-27 MIVAL
+27 IVML
-32 GVAFFSGI
+32 GTAFFAGVK
-40 QASSPDMRFSGDAYY
+40 AAEPDMQESADIFFDDSK
-55 DETNLMDIKVVGTL
+55 LMDIRVLSTL
-69 GLTEDDVAAIKQVD
+69 GLTEDDVTAISAIEGVESAIPVYTYDVLTEKDEKQHVIKLMSETTDINKITVTEGRMPQESGECLADWLLEQNYGYKIGDKITISSGDDKAIEDIVNTQTYTITGFGKSSYYLDLTRDSSTIGNGSMSGFLIIPEDNFTLEAFTEIDVLVD
-83 GVENAEGA
+83 GAIALDCYSDA
-91 YGTDVMCGEGEKQ
+91 YED
-104 KVLHVEAVDQTM
+104 AVDK
-116 NRISVTDGK
+116 VTQKIKDIAGNQC
-125 APEKSGE
+125 E
-132 IFLDCIFAESNGYK
+132 IRYAE
-146 VGDQITLKEG
+146 
-156 GDSELLKKTDYTVV
+156 VV
-170 GLGESPLY
+170 RE
-178 ISYNRGNSTLG
+178 
-189 SGEVNGFAY
+189 
-198 VLPED
+198 
-203 FDQEVYTQIYVQA
+203 
-216 HGAQDLISYTDAY
+216 AQDAIA
-229 DSLIERVQ
+229 
-237 ERVEGIE
+237 E
-244 AERCQVR
+244 AETEVS
-251 YDEIVEEAND
+251 
-261 KLADAR
+261 
-267 QELEDGKKEAN
+267 DGE
-278 EKLADARQELEDGKK
+278 Q
-293 KLKDGKKEYKDGKKK
+293 K
-308 LADAKKEL
+308 LADAKEEL
-316 EDGKARLADAKKE
+316 EDGWE
-329 VAEGQTE
+329 
-336 LADAKTQVS
+336 
-345 DGEKELDAAKDKVA
+345 
-359 DGEKE
+359 
-364 LADAKTQLADG
+364 
-375 QNQIN
+375 
-380 QAKQQISDGEA
+380 
-391 SIAAYNTE
+391 
-399 LDNGRKQ
+399 
-406 LESAAGQLA
+406 QLA

-436 ASQTELDASG
+436 ASQTELDTSG
-446 EALKQARTELEANR
+446 EDLKQARTELEANR
-460 GKIDGYRTLVATMDS
+460 GQIDGYRTLVATMDS
-475 QITALQA
+475 QIAELQEKIDELQA
-482 QMDLLAGGS
+482 QIDASPGDS
-491 KEWQT
+491 AKISERDAKIA
-496 LNTQMQEL
+496 ERDAK

-511 QVGIAEFD
+511 QTGIAEFD

-539 DAKWAELATLKKTY
+539 DAKWAELETLKTTY

-561 AGMSAYEDNLSELNA
+561 AGMSAYEDNLSELNE
-576 NQAKLNAQKQVLTE
+576 NQAKL
-590 SKQTIAAKEQELAS
+590 
-604 AQNTIAENEASLDSA
+604 
-619 KAEIAENEK
+619 
-628 KLNDAQSEINKNE
+628 
-641 KKLAD
+641 
-646 AKNEIKENEQKLTDG
+646 
-661 QAEYDAEYEE
+661 
-671 NHQKIEDA
+671 EDA
-679 KADIMQ
+679 KADIIQ
-685 AKADLADIEVPEWY
+685 AKADLADVDVPEWY

-863 LEKITFIWKHLNF
+863 LERITFIWKHLNF

-888 KKRLFMTI
+888 KKRLFMTV

-1008 YTLDDEGV
+1008 YTIDDEGV
-1016 VISEKLATLLDV
+1016 IISEKLAALLDV

-1040 LNYKPVKVMHIAEN
+1040 LNYKPVKVMHIVEN

-1083 NKDPEDISYENDFS
+1083 NKDAEDISYENDFS

>member
-1 MMNMK
+1 MK
-6 AMHKDFWME
+6 K
-15 IRKSKARFISIF
+15 KALAKEFFMSIKKTYNRFISICL
-27 MIVAL
+27 IVML
-32 GVAFFSGI
+32 GTAFFAGVK
-40 QASSPDMRFSGDAYY
+40 AAEPDMQESADIFFDDSK
-55 DETNLMDIKVVGTL
+55 LMDIRVLSTL
-69 GLTEDDVAAIKQVD
+69 GLTEDDVTAISAIEGVESAIPVYTYDVLTEKDEKQHVIKLMSETTDMNKITVTEGRMPKESGECLADWLLEQNYGYKIGDKITISSGDDKAMEDIVNTQTYTITGFGKSSYYLDLTRDSSTIGNGSMSGFLIIPEDNFTLEAFTEIDVLVD
-83 GVENAEGA
+83 GAIALDCYSDA
-91 YGTDVMCGEGEKQ
+91 YED
-104 KVLHVEAVDQTM
+104 AVD
-116 NRISVTDGK
+116 IVTQ
-125 APEKSGE
+125 E
-132 IFLDCIFAESNGYK
+132 IKDIAGDRCEIRYAE
-146 VGDQITLKEG
+146 
-156 GDSELLKKTDYTVV
+156 VV
-170 GLGESPLY
+170 RE
-178 ISYNRGNSTLG
+178 
-189 SGEVNGFAY
+189 
-198 VLPED
+198 
-203 FDQEVYTQIYVQA
+203 
-216 HGAQDLISYTDAY
+216 AQDAIA
-229 DSLIERVQ
+229 
-237 ERVEGIE
+237 E
-244 AERCQVR
+244 AETKVS
-251 YDEIVEEAND
+251 
-261 KLADAR
+261 
-267 QELEDGKKEAN
+267 DGE
-278 EKLADARQELEDGKK
+278 Q
-293 KLKDGKKEYKDGKKK
+293 
-308 LADAKKEL
+308 
-316 EDGKARLADAKKE
+316 
-329 VAEGQTE
+329 E
-336 LADAKTQVS
+336 LADAKEELE
-345 DGEKELDAAKDKVA
+345 DGWE
-359 DGEKE
+359 
-364 LADAKTQLADG
+364 
-375 QNQIN
+375 
-380 QAKQQISDGEA
+380 
-391 SIAAYNTE
+391 
-399 LDNGRKQ
+399 
-406 LESAAGQLA
+406 QLA

-421 ETLKSGIEQMENALN
+421 ETLKSGIGQMEEALN

-446 EALKQARTELEANR
+446 EALKQARTEIEANR
-460 GKIDGYRTLVATMDS
+460 GQIDGYRTLVATMDS
-475 QITALQA
+475 QITSLQA

-496 LNTQMQEL
+496 LNTQMQAL

-511 QVGIAEFD
+511 QTGITEFD

-539 DAKWAELATLKKTY
+539 DAKWAELETLKTTY

-561 AGMSAYEDNLSELNA
+561 AGMSAYEDNLSELNE
-576 NQAKLNAQKQVLTE
+576 NQAKL
-590 SKQTIAAKEQELAS
+590 
-604 AQNTIAENEASLDSA
+604 
-619 KAEIAENEK
+619 
-628 KLNDAQSEINKNE
+628 
-641 KKLAD
+641 
-646 AKNEIKENEQKLTDG
+646 
-661 QAEYDAEYEE
+661 
-671 NHQKIEDA
+671 EDA
-679 KADIMQ
+679 KADIIQ
-685 AKADLADIEVPEWY
+685 AKADLADVDVPEWY

-863 LEKITFIWKHLNF
+863 LERITFIWKHLNF

-888 KKRLFMTI
+888 KKRLFMTV

-1016 VISEKLATLLDV
+1016 IISEKLATLLDV

-1083 NKDPEDISYENDFS
+1083 NKDAEDISYENDFS

>member
-1 MMNMK
+1 MK
-6 AMHKDFWME
+6 K
-15 IRKSKARFISIF
+15 KALAKEFFMSIKKTYNRFISICL
-27 MIVAL
+27 IVML
-32 GVAFFSGI
+32 GTAFFAGVK
-40 QASSPDMRFSGDAYY
+40 AAEPDMQESADIFFDDSK
-55 DETNLMDIKVVGTL
+55 LMDIRVLSTL
-69 GLTEDDVAAIKQVD
+69 GLTEDDVTAISAIE
-83 GVENAEGA
+83 GVESAIPV
-91 YGTDVMCGEGEKQ
+91 YTYDVLTEKDEKQ
-104 KVLHVEAVDQTM
+104 HVIKLMSETTDINKIT
-116 NRISVTDGK
+116 VTEGRM
-125 APEKSGE
+125 PQKSGE
-132 IFLDCIFAESNGYK
+132 CLADWLLEQNYGYKIGDKITISSGDDKAIEDIVNTQTYTITGFGKSSYYLDLTRDSSTIGNGSMSGLLIIPEDNFTLEAFTEIDVLVDGAIALDCYSDAYEDAVDEVTQKIKDIAGNRCEIRYAE
-146 VGDQITLKEG
+146 
-156 GDSELLKKTDYTVV
+156 VV
-170 GLGESPLY
+170 RE
-178 ISYNRGNSTLG
+178 
-189 SGEVNGFAY
+189 
-198 VLPED
+198 
-203 FDQEVYTQIYVQA
+203 
-216 HGAQDLISYTDAY
+216 AQDAIA
-229 DSLIERVQ
+229 
-237 ERVEGIE
+237 E
-244 AERCQVR
+244 AETKVS
-251 YDEIVEEAND
+251 
-261 KLADAR
+261 
-267 QELEDGKKEAN
+267 DGE
-278 EKLADARQELEDGKK
+278 Q
-293 KLKDGKKEYKDGKKK
+293 
-308 LADAKKEL
+308 
-316 EDGKARLADAKKE
+316 
-329 VAEGQTE
+329 E
-336 LADAKTQVS
+336 LADAKEELE
-345 DGEKELDAAKDKVA
+345 DGWE
-359 DGEKE
+359 
-364 LADAKTQLADG
+364 
-375 QNQIN
+375 
-380 QAKQQISDGEA
+380 
-391 SIAAYNTE
+391 
-399 LDNGRKQ
+399 
-406 LESAAGQLA
+406 QLA

-421 ETLKSGIEQMENALN
+421 ETLKSGIGQMEEALN

-446 EALKQARTELEANR
+446 EALKQARTEIEANR
-460 GKIDGYRTLVATMDS
+460 GQIDGYRTLVATMDS
-475 QITALQA
+475 QITSLQA

-496 LNTQMQEL
+496 LNTQMQAL

-511 QVGIAEFD
+511 QTGITEFD

-539 DAKWAELATLKKTY
+539 DAKWAELQTLKTTY

-561 AGMSAYEDNLSELNA
+561 AGMSAYEDNLSELNE
-576 NQAKLNAQKQVLTE
+576 NQAKL
-590 SKQTIAAKEQELAS
+590 
-604 AQNTIAENEASLDSA
+604 
-619 KAEIAENEK
+619 
-628 KLNDAQSEINKNE
+628 
-641 KKLAD
+641 
-646 AKNEIKENEQKLTDG
+646 
-661 QAEYDAEYEE
+661 
-671 NHQKIEDA
+671 EDA
-679 KADIMQ
+679 KADIIQ
-685 AKADLADIEVPEWY
+685 AKADLADVDVPEWY

-863 LEKITFIWKHLNF
+863 LERITFIWKHLNF

-888 KKRLFMTI
+888 KKRLFMTV

-1016 VISEKLATLLDV
+1016 IISEKLAALLDV

-1083 NKDPEDISYENDFS
+1083 NKDAEDISYENDFS

-1176 VFRENIMLTVLGT
+1176 VFRENIMLKVLGT

-1214 GRQIYTKSYIYS
+1214 GRQIYTKSYIFS

>member
-1 MMNMK
+1 MK
-6 AMHKDFWME
+6 K
-15 IRKSKARFISIF
+15 KALTKEFFMSIKKTYNRFISICL
-27 MIVAL
+27 IVML
-32 GVAFFSGI
+32 GTAFFAGVK
-40 QASSPDMRFSGDAYY
+40 AAEPDMQESADIFFDNSK
-55 DETNLMDIKVVGTL
+55 LMDIRVLSTL
-69 GLTEDDVAAIKQVD
+69 GLTEDDVTAISAIEGVESAIPVYTYDVLTEKDEKQHVIKLMSETTDINKITVTEGRMPQESGECLADWLLEQNYGYKIGDKITISSGDDKAIEDIVNTQTYTITGFGKSSYYLDLTRDSSTIGNGSMSGFLIIPEDNFTLEAFTEIDVLVD
-83 GVENAEGA
+83 GAIALDCYSDA
-91 YGTDVMCGEGEKQ
+91 YED
-104 KVLHVEAVDQTM
+104 AVDE
-116 NRISVTDGK
+116 VTQKIKDIAGDRC
-125 APEKSGE
+125 E
-132 IFLDCIFAESNGYK
+132 IRYAE
-146 VGDQITLKEG
+146 
-156 GDSELLKKTDYTVV
+156 VV
-170 GLGESPLY
+170 RE
-178 ISYNRGNSTLG
+178 
-189 SGEVNGFAY
+189 
-198 VLPED
+198 
-203 FDQEVYTQIYVQA
+203 
-216 HGAQDLISYTDAY
+216 AQDAIA
-229 DSLIERVQ
+229 
-237 ERVEGIE
+237 E
-244 AERCQVR
+244 AETEVSDGEQ
-251 YDEIVEEAND
+251 E
-261 KLADAR
+261 LADAKE
-267 QELEDGKKEAN
+267 ELEDGWE
-278 EKLADARQELEDGKK
+278 Q
-293 KLKDGKKEYKDGKKK
+293 
-308 LADAKKEL
+308 
-316 EDGKARLADAKKE
+316 LADAKKE
-329 VAEGQTE
+329 VAEGQME
-336 LADAKTQVS
+336 
-345 DGEKELDAAKDKVA
+345 
-359 DGEKE
+359 
-364 LADAKTQLADG
+364 
-375 QNQIN
+375 
-380 QAKQQISDGEA
+380 
-391 SIAAYNTE
+391 
-399 LDNGRKQ
+399 
-406 LESAAGQLA
+406 LA

-421 ETLKSGIEQMENALN
+421 ETLKSGIGQMEEALN

-460 GKIDGYRTLVATMDS
+460 GKIDGYRALVATMDS
-475 QITALQA
+475 QIAELQEKI
-482 QMDLLAGGS
+482 DEL
-491 KEWQT
+491 QT
-496 LNTQMQEL
+496 QIDASPGDSAKISERDAKIAERDAK
-504 ITQRDAM
+504 ITQRDAIKA
-511 QVGIAEFD
+511 GIAEFD
-519 QNEALLLQ
+519 QNEALLLK

-539 DAKWAELATLKKTY
+539 DAKWAELAALKKTY

-671 NHQKIEDA
+671 NHQKLEDA
-679 KADIMQ
+679 KADIIQ

-828 VSTTAATLAACY
+828 VSTTVATLAACY

-863 LEKITFIWKHLNF
+863 LERITFIWKHLNF

-888 KKRLFMTI
+888 KKRLFMTV

-1016 VISEKLATLLDV
+1016 IISEKLAALLDV

>member
-1 MMNMK
+1 MK
-6 AMHKDFWME
+6 K
-15 IRKSKARFISIF
+15 KALAKEFFMSIKKTYNRFISICL
-27 MIVAL
+27 IVML
-32 GVAFFSGI
+32 GTAFFAGVK
-40 QASSPDMRFSGDAYY
+40 AAEPDMQESADIFFDDSK
-55 DETNLMDIKVVGTL
+55 LMDIRVLSTL
-69 GLTEDDVAAIKQVD
+69 GLTEDDVTAISAIEGVESAIPVYTYDVLTEKDEKQHVIKLMSETTDMNKITVTEGRMPKESGECLADWLLEQNYGYKIGDKITISSGDDKAIEDIVNTQTYTITGFGKSSYYLDLTRDSSTIGNGSMSGFLIIPEDNFTLEAFTEIDVLVD
-83 GVENAEGA
+83 GAIALDCYSDA
-91 YGTDVMCGEGEKQ
+91 YED
-104 KVLHVEAVDQTM
+104 AVDE
-116 NRISVTDGK
+116 VTQKIKDIAGDRC
-125 APEKSGE
+125 E
-132 IFLDCIFAESNGYK
+132 IRYAE
-146 VGDQITLKEG
+146 
-156 GDSELLKKTDYTVV
+156 VV
-170 GLGESPLY
+170 RE
-178 ISYNRGNSTLG
+178 
-189 SGEVNGFAY
+189 
-198 VLPED
+198 
-203 FDQEVYTQIYVQA
+203 
-216 HGAQDLISYTDAY
+216 AQDAIA
-229 DSLIERVQ
+229 
-237 ERVEGIE
+237 E
-244 AERCQVR
+244 AETKVS
-251 YDEIVEEAND
+251 
-261 KLADAR
+261 
-267 QELEDGKKEAN
+267 DGE
-278 EKLADARQELEDGKK
+278 Q
-293 KLKDGKKEYKDGKKK
+293 
-308 LADAKKEL
+308 
-316 EDGKARLADAKKE
+316 
-329 VAEGQTE
+329 E
-336 LADAKTQVS
+336 LADAKEELE
-345 DGEKELDAAKDKVA
+345 DGWE
-359 DGEKE
+359 
-364 LADAKTQLADG
+364 
-375 QNQIN
+375 
-380 QAKQQISDGEA
+380 
-391 SIAAYNTE
+391 
-399 LDNGRKQ
+399 
-406 LESAAGQLA
+406 QLA

-421 ETLKSGIEQMENALN
+421 ETLKSGIGQMEEALN

-446 EALKQARTELEANR
+446 EALKQARTEIEANR
-460 GKIDGYRTLVATMDS
+460 GQIDGYRTLVATMDS
-475 QITALQA
+475 QITSLQA

-496 LNTQMQEL
+496 LNTQMQAL

-511 QVGIAEFD
+511 QTGITEFD

-539 DAKWAELATLKKTY
+539 DAKWAELETLKTTY

-561 AGMSAYEDNLSELNA
+561 AGMSAYEDNLSELNE
-576 NQAKLNAQKQVLTE
+576 NQAKL
-590 SKQTIAAKEQELAS
+590 
-604 AQNTIAENEASLDSA
+604 
-619 KAEIAENEK
+619 
-628 KLNDAQSEINKNE
+628 
-641 KKLAD
+641 
-646 AKNEIKENEQKLTDG
+646 
-661 QAEYDAEYEE
+661 
-671 NHQKIEDA
+671 EDA
-679 KADIMQ
+679 KADIIQ
-685 AKADLADIEVPEWY
+685 AKADLADIDVPEWY

-863 LEKITFIWKHLNF
+863 LERITFIWKHLNF

-888 KKRLFMTI
+888 KKRLFMTV

-952 LKEPTTKAAMLSH
+952 LNEPTTKAAMLSH

-998 SLQNRISGQK
+998 SLQNRISRQK

-1016 VISEKLATLLDV
+1016 IISEKLAALLDV

-1083 NKDPEDISYENDFS
+1083 NKDAEDISYENDFS

-1214 GRQIYTKSYIYS
+1214 GRQIYTKSYIFS